1 MDVKRLLQPIKGW
14 QGWARVKRMK
24 GRSSIKRTKGRSS
37 MRRKM
42 AIALVPTI
50 IALLLVGALGS
61 YQLQK
66 ATAEYDRVLNEGLRD
81 MLVAQDLALTV
92 TDAERYLNYYLLVSN
107 PKTLISLEASQQK
120 RDELM
125 DALNASSSDDKVL
138 SWLGDLEKFNQLL
151 DTDMA
156 RAIELRQQ
164 QDEIGYKTVLNTS
177 VTPTTDR
184 VRMTVTDLVAHQA
197 EMLNDETAAVQANAG
212 TSIVWMIIISIIGVA
227 IGLLSLYALQKLFLT
242 PINRLVREARVV
254 AEGDLTGE
262 DIAVESND
270 ELGDLVTA
278 FNEMKRNLVGLI
290 RQVGAA
296 SDKVTAYS
304 EELYAS
310 TDHVATTTQ
319 GVAGLF
325 EDMNIAAQVS
335 AKRAEEG
342 TSGVNQAVTGLNQIA
357 AASQGVNEQTILT
370 LEAASGGLETIQL
383 AESQMQEIQRAN
395 DLTQQMVERLSN
407 QSLEIEKITRS
418 ITAITEQTNLLALNA
433 AIEAA
438 RAGEHGKGFAVVAA
452 EVRKLA
458 EESKQ
463 SAKKIQAVVVDI
475 QRDTLQVEAAF
486 DVTSGHVTN
495 GVAQMG
501 EVAGA
506 FREIVSVIQ
515 ETSRQMSEIAA
526 ATEEV
531 SANTTEVA
539 VSVEDMSTNAV
550 STQRSVEEAGANV
563 EEQLAAIQEINGI
576 AETMSH
582 MSVELKDLVHLFK
595 TT

>member
-1 MDVKRLLQPIKGW
+1 MDVKRLINPMKKWKGW
-14 QGWARVKRMK
+14 TIKRSGTKQK
-24 GRSSIKRTKGRSS
+24 GRSSL
-37 MRRKM
+37 RRRM
-42 AIALVPTI
+42 SIALIPTI
-50 IALLLVGALGS
+50 IALVIVGALGS
-61 YQLQK
+61 YQLRQS
-66 ATAEYDRVLNEGLRD
+66 TAAYDRVLSEGMQE
-81 MLVAQDLALTV
+81 MLLAENLSLAV
-92 TDAERYLNYYLLVSN
+92 TDAERYLNYYMLVAN
-107 PKTLISLEASQQK
+107 PKTLISLQGAQEQ

-125 DALNASSSDDKVL
+125 KKLKASSSDEKVL
-138 SWLGDLEKFNQLL
+138 SWLGDLEKFNELL
-151 DTDMA
+151 DREMN
-156 RAIELRQQ
+156 RAVELRQQ

-184 VRMTVTDLVAHQA
+184 VRMTVTDLV
-197 EMLNDETAAVQANAG
+197 EYKDELLASETKAVQAEAES
-212 TSIVWMIIISIIGVA
+212 SILWMLIISIGGVVIGV
-227 IGLLSLYALQKLFLT
+227 LSLLALQRLFLK
-242 PINRLVREARVV
+242 PINRLGRQARIM

-262 DIAVESND
+262 DIEVASND

-278 FNEMKRNLVGLI
+278 FNEMKHNLVGLI
-290 RQVGAA
+290 RRVGEA

-319 GVAGLF
+319 GVSRLF
-325 EDMNIAAQVS
+325 EEMNVAAQGS
-335 AKRAEEG
+335 SKRAEEG
-342 TSGVNQAVTGLNQIA
+342 TIGVNQAVDGLNQIA
-357 AASQGVNEQTILT
+357 AASQGVNEQTIHT
-370 LEAASGGLETIQL
+370 LEAANGGLETVQL
-383 AESQMQEIQRAN
+383 AEKRMQEIRRAN
-395 DLTQQMVERLSN
+395 ELTQQMVNRLSN

-463 SAKKIQAVVVDI
+463 SAIQIQTVVRDI
-475 QRDTLQVEAAF
+475 QRDTEQVESAF
-486 DVTSGHVTN
+486 EESSVHVEN
-495 GVAQMG
+495 GVSQMG
-501 EVAGA
+501 EVAEA
-506 FREIVSVIQ
+506 FREIVSVIE

-582 MSVELKDLVHLFK
+582 MSSELKDVVHVFK

>member
-1 MDVKRLLQPIKGW
+1 MDVKRFTKPMKKLTRW
-14 QGWARVKRMK
+14 TWKRSGTK
-24 GRSSIKRTKGRSS
+24 QRGRSSL
-37 MRRKM
+37 RRRM
-42 AIALVPTI
+42 SVALIPTI
-50 IALLLVGALGS
+50 IALIIVGALGS
-61 YQLQK
+61 YQLRQS
-66 ATAEYDRVLNEGLRD
+66 TAAYDRVLSEGMQE
-81 MLVAQDLALTV
+81 MLLAENLSLAV
-92 TDAERYLNYYLLVSN
+92 TDAERYLNYYMLVAN
-107 PKTLISLEASQQK
+107 PKTLISLQSVQEQ

-125 DALNASSSDDKVL
+125 GKLKASSSDEKVL
-138 SWLGDLEKFNQLL
+138 SWLGDLEKFNELL
-151 DTDMA
+151 DREMA

-184 VRMTVTDLVAHQA
+184 VRMTVTDLV
-197 EMLNDETAAVQANAG
+197 EYKGELLETETKAVQADAES
-212 TSIVWMIIISIIGVA
+212 SILWMLIISVGGVVIG
-227 IGLLSLYALQKLFLT
+227 ILSLLALQRLFLK
-242 PINRLVREARVV
+242 PINRLGRQARIM

-262 DIAVESND
+262 DIEVASND

-278 FNEMKRNLVGLI
+278 FNEMKHNLVGLI
-290 RQVGAA
+290 RRVGDA
-296 SDKVTAYS
+296 SDKVTSYS

-319 GVAGLF
+319 GVSRLF
-325 EDMNIAAQVS
+325 EEMNVAAQGS
-335 AKRAEEG
+335 SKRAEEG
-342 TSGVNQAVTGLNQIA
+342 TIGVNQAVDGLNQIA
-357 AASQGVNEQTILT
+357 AASQGVNEQTIHT
-370 LEAASGGLETIQL
+370 LEAANGGLETVQL
-383 AESQMQEIQRAN
+383 AEVRMQEIRRAN
-395 DLTQQMVERLSN
+395 EMTQQMVNRLSN

-463 SAKKIQAVVVDI
+463 SAIQIQIVVRDI
-475 QRDTLQVEAAF
+475 QRDTEQVETAF
-486 DVTSGHVTN
+486 EESSVHVESGVS
-495 GVAQMG
+495 QMG
-501 EVAGA
+501 EVASA
-506 FREIVSVIQ
+506 FREIVSVIE

-582 MSVELKDLVHLFK
+582 MSSELKDVVHVFK
-595 TT
+595 TR

>member
-1 MDVKRLLQPIKGW
+1 
-14 QGWARVKRMK
+14 
-24 GRSSIKRTKGRSS
+24 
-37 MRRKM
+37 M

-50 IALLLVGALGS
+50 IALLFVGALGS
-61 YQLQK
+61 YQLQR
-66 ATAEYDRVLNEGLRD
+66 TTSEYDRVLNDGLEQ
-81 MLVAQDLALTV
+81 MLIAEDLALTV

-125 DALNASSSDDKVL
+125 DSLQAASTDEKVL
-138 SWLGDLEKFNQLL
+138 SWLGDLEKFNQHL
-151 DTDMA
+151 DTEMG

-164 QDEIGYKTVLNTS
+164 QDEIGFKTVLNTS

-197 EMLNDETAAVQANAG
+197 ELLSAETDAVQTSAAQ
-212 TSIVWMIIISIIGVA
+212 SIVWMIIISVIGVG
-227 IGLLSLYALQKLFLT
+227 IGIFSLLALQKLFLK
-242 PINRLVREARVV
+242 PINRLVNEARVV

-262 DIAVESND
+262 DIEVESND

-278 FNEMKRNLVGLI
+278 FNDMKRNLVGLI

-342 TSGVNQAVTGLNQIA
+342 TSGANQAVIGLNQIA
-357 AASQGVNEQTILT
+357 AASQGVNEQTIHT

-383 AESQMQEIQRAN
+383 AEARMQEIQRAN

-463 SAKKIQAVVVDI
+463 SAKQIQAVVGDI
-475 QRDTLQVEAAF
+475 QRDTKQVESAF
-486 DVTSGHVTN
+486 DVTSGHVSS

-501 EVAGA
+501 EVGEA
-506 FREIVSVIQ
+506 FKEIVSVIQ

-595 TT
+595 TS

>member
-1 MDVKRLLQPIKGW
+1 MDVKRLLRPLTNW
-14 QGWARVKRMK
+14 RRRVRPKKQR
-24 GRSSIKRTKGRSS
+24 GRAS

-42 AIALVPTI
+42 AVALVPTI
-50 IALLLVGALGS
+50 IALLLVGGLGS
-61 YQLQK
+61 YQLQR
-66 ATAEYDRVLNEGLRD
+66 ATSDYDRVLNEGVKQ
-81 MLVAQDLALTV
+81 MLIAEDLALTV

-107 PKTLISLEASQQK
+107 PKTLISLEATQAK

-125 DALNASSSDDKVL
+125 SSLKAASADETVL
-138 SWLGDLEKFNQLL
+138 GKIADLEKFNQHL
-151 DTDMA
+151 DTEMA
-156 RAIELRQQ
+156 RAIDLRQQ
-164 QDEIGYKTVLNTS
+164 QDEIGFKTVLNTS

-184 VRMTVTDLVAHQA
+184 VRMTVTDLVAHQTELLA
-197 EMLNDETAAVQANAG
+197 EETDAVQAGAG
-212 TSIVWMIIISIIGVA
+212 QSIVWMIVISVIGV
-227 IGLLSLYALQKLFLT
+227 GVGVFSLIALQKLFLR
-242 PINRLVREARVV
+242 PINRLVKEARVV
-254 AEGDLTGE
+254 AEGDLTGG
-262 DIAVESND
+262 DIDVESND
-270 ELGDLVTA
+270 ELGDLVSA
-278 FNEMKRNLVGLI
+278 FNDMKRNLVGLI

-296 SDKVTAYS
+296 SEKVTAYS
-304 EELYAS
+304 ENLYSS

-325 EDMNIAAQVS
+325 EEMNLAAQVS
-335 AKRAEEG
+335 ARRAEEG
-342 TSGVNQAVTGLNQIA
+342 TSGVNQAVLGLNQIA
-357 AASQGVNEQTILT
+357 AASQGVNEQTIHT

-383 AESQMQEIQRAN
+383 AETRMQEIQRAN
-395 DLTQQMVERLSN
+395 DLTEQMVKRLSN

-463 SAKKIQAVVVDI
+463 SAKQIQAVVGDI
-475 QRDTLQVEAAF
+475 QRDTKQVESAF

-501 EVAGA
+501 EVAEA
-506 FREIVSVIQ
+506 FKEIVSVIQ
-515 ETSRQMSEIAA
+515 ETSRQMGEIAA

-539 VSVEDMSTNAV
+539 VSVEDMSTNAM
-550 STQRSVEEAGANV
+550 STQQRVEEAGANV
-563 EEQLAAIQEINGI
+563 EQQLAAIQEINGI

-595 TT
+595 TSDQQ

>member
-1 MDVKRLLQPIKGW
+1 MDVKRLINSMKKWKGW
-14 QGWARVKRMK
+14 TIKRSGTKQK
-24 GRSSIKRTKGRSS
+24 GRSSLKRRMS
-37 MRRKM
+37 
-42 AIALVPTI
+42 IALIPTI
-50 IALLLVGALGS
+50 IALVIVGALGS
-61 YQLQK
+61 YQLRQS
-66 ATAEYDRVLNEGLRD
+66 TAAYDRVLNEGMQE
-81 MLVAQDLALTV
+81 MLLAENLSLAV
-92 TDAERYLNYYLLVSN
+92 TDAERYLNYYLLVAN
-107 PKTLISLEASQQK
+107 PKTLISLQGVQEQ

-125 DALNASSSDDKVL
+125 ASLKASSSDEKIL
-138 SWLGDLEKFNQLL
+138 SWLGDLEKFNELL
-151 DTDMA
+151 DREMN
-156 RAIELRQQ
+156 RAVELRQQ

-184 VRMTVTDLVAHQA
+184 VRMTVTDLVEYKGELLEA
-197 EMLNDETAAVQANAG
+197 ETKAVQTDAES
-212 TSIVWMIIISIIGVA
+212 SILWMLIISVGGVVIG
-227 IGLLSLYALQKLFLT
+227 ILSLLALQRLFLK
-242 PINRLVREARVV
+242 PINRLGRQARII

-262 DIAVESND
+262 DIEVTSND

-278 FNEMKRNLVGLI
+278 FNEMKHNLVGLI
-290 RQVGAA
+290 RRVGEA
-296 SDKVTAYS
+296 SDNVTAYS

-319 GVAGLF
+319 GVSRLF
-325 EDMNIAAQVS
+325 EEMNVAAQCS
-335 AKRAEEG
+335 SKRAEEG
-342 TSGVNQAVTGLNQIA
+342 TIGVNQAVDGLNQIA
-357 AASQGVNEQTILT
+357 AASQGVNEQTIHT
-370 LEAASGGLETIQL
+370 LEAANGGLETVRL
-383 AESQMQEIQRAN
+383 AEKRMQEIRRAN
-395 DLTQQMVERLSN
+395 ELTQQMVNRLSN

-463 SAKKIQAVVVDI
+463 SAIQIQTVVRDI
-475 QRDTLQVEAAF
+475 QRDTEQVESAF
-486 DVTSGHVTN
+486 EESSVHVEN
-495 GVAQMG
+495 GVSQMG
-501 EVAGA
+501 EVAET
-506 FREIVSVIQ
+506 FREIVSVIE

-582 MSVELKDLVHLFK
+582 MSSELKDVVHVFK

>member
-1 MDVKRLLQPIKGW
+1 MDVKRLINSMKKWKGW
-14 QGWARVKRMK
+14 TIKRSGTKQK
-24 GRSSIKRTKGRSS
+24 GRSSL
-37 MRRKM
+37 RRRM
-42 AIALVPTI
+42 SIALIPTI
-50 IALLLVGALGS
+50 IALVIVGALGS
-61 YQLQK
+61 YQLRQS
-66 ATAEYDRVLNEGLRD
+66 TAAYDRVLSEGMQE
-81 MLVAQDLALTV
+81 MLLAENLSLAV
-92 TDAERYLNYYLLVSN
+92 TDAERYLNYYMLVAN
-107 PKTLISLEASQQK
+107 PKTLISLQGAQEQ

-125 DALNASSSDDKVL
+125 KKLKASSSDEKVL
-138 SWLGDLEKFNQLL
+138 SWLGDLEKFNELL
-151 DTDMA
+151 DREMN
-156 RAIELRQQ
+156 RAVELRQQ

-184 VRMTVTDLVAHQA
+184 VRMTVTDLV
-197 EMLNDETAAVQANAG
+197 EYKDELLASETKAVQTEAES
-212 TSIVWMIIISIIGVA
+212 SILWMLIISIGGVVIG
-227 IGLLSLYALQKLFLT
+227 ILSLLALQRLFLK
-242 PINRLVREARVV
+242 PINRLGRQARIM

-262 DIAVESND
+262 DIEVASND

-278 FNEMKRNLVGLI
+278 FNEMKHNLVGLI
-290 RQVGAA
+290 RRVGEA

-319 GVAGLF
+319 GVSRLF
-325 EDMNIAAQVS
+325 EEMNVAAQGS
-335 AKRAEEG
+335 SKRAEEG
-342 TSGVNQAVTGLNQIA
+342 TIGVNQAVDGLNQIA
-357 AASQGVNEQTILT
+357 AASQGVNEQTIHT
-370 LEAASGGLETIQL
+370 LEAANGGLETVQL
-383 AESQMQEIQRAN
+383 AEKRMQEIRRAN
-395 DLTQQMVERLSN
+395 ELTQQMVNRLSN

-463 SAKKIQAVVVDI
+463 SAIQIQTVVRDI
-475 QRDTLQVEAAF
+475 QRDTEQVESAF
-486 DVTSGHVTN
+486 EESSVHVEN
-495 GVAQMG
+495 GVSQMG
-501 EVAGA
+501 EVAEA
-506 FREIVSVIQ
+506 FREIVSVIE

-539 VSVEDMSTNAV
+539 VSVEDMSSNAV

-582 MSVELKDLVHLFK
+582 MSSELKDVVHVFK

>member
-1 MDVKRLLQPIKGW
+1 MDVKRLINSMKKWKGW
-14 QGWARVKRMK
+14 TIKRSGTKQK
-24 GRSSIKRTKGRSS
+24 GRSSL
-37 MRRKM
+37 RRRM
-42 AIALVPTI
+42 SIALIPTI
-50 IALLLVGALGS
+50 IALVIVGALGS
-61 YQLQK
+61 YQLRQS
-66 ATAEYDRVLNEGLRD
+66 TAAYDRVLSEGMQE
-81 MLVAQDLALTV
+81 MLLAENLSLAV
-92 TDAERYLNYYLLVSN
+92 TDAERYLNYYMLVAN
-107 PKTLISLEASQQK
+107 PKTLISFQGAQEQ

-125 DALNASSSDDKVL
+125 KKLKASSSDEKVL
-138 SWLGDLEKFNQLL
+138 SWLGDLEKFNELL
-151 DTDMA
+151 DREMN
-156 RAIELRQQ
+156 RAVELRQQ
-164 QDEIGYKTVLNTS
+164 QDEIGFKTVLNTS

-184 VRMTVTDLVAHQA
+184 VRMTVTDLV
-197 EMLNDETAAVQANAG
+197 EYKGELLESETKAVQADAES
-212 TSIVWMIIISIIGVA
+212 SILWMLLISVGGVVIG
-227 IGLLSLYALQKLFLT
+227 ILSLLALQRLFLK
-242 PINRLVREARVV
+242 PINRLGRQARIM

-262 DIAVESND
+262 DIEVASND

-278 FNEMKRNLVGLI
+278 FNEMKHNLVGLI
-290 RQVGAA
+290 RRVGEA

-319 GVAGLF
+319 GVSRLF
-325 EDMNIAAQVS
+325 EEMNVAAQGS
-335 AKRAEEG
+335 SKRAEEG
-342 TSGVNQAVTGLNQIA
+342 TIGVNQAVDGLNQIA
-357 AASQGVNEQTILT
+357 AASQGVNEQTIHT
-370 LEAASGGLETIQL
+370 LEAANGGLETVQL
-383 AESQMQEIQRAN
+383 AEKRMQEIRRAN
-395 DLTQQMVERLSN
+395 ELTQQMVNRLSN

-463 SAKKIQAVVVDI
+463 SAIQIQTVVRDI
-475 QRDTLQVEAAF
+475 QRDTEQVESAF
-486 DVTSGHVTN
+486 EESSVHVEN
-495 GVAQMG
+495 GVSQMG
-501 EVAGA
+501 EVAEA
-506 FREIVSVIQ
+506 FREIVSVIE

-582 MSVELKDLVHLFK
+582 MSSELKDVVHVFK

>member
-1 MDVKRLLQPIKGW
+1 MDVKRFVRPFKNWKGW
-14 QGWARVKRMK
+14 TRERSGVKQNR
-24 GRSSIKRTKGRSS
+24 RSSLKRR
-37 MRRKM
+37 M

-50 IALLLVGALGS
+50 IALVIVGALGS
-61 YQLQK
+61 YQLRQS
-66 ATAEYDRVLNEGLRD
+66 TAAYDRVLSEGMQE
-81 MLVAQDLALTV
+81 MLLAENLSLAV
-92 TDAERYLNYYLLVSN
+92 TDAERYLNYYMLVAN
-107 PKTLISLEASQQK
+107 PKTLISLQGVQEN

-125 DALNASSSDDKVL
+125 KKLNASSSDEKIL
-138 SWLGDLEKFNQLL
+138 SWLKDLEKFNELL
-151 DTDMA
+151 DREMN

-184 VRMTVTDLVAHQA
+184 VRMTVTDLVEYKGGLLESETEVVQKDA
-197 EMLNDETAAVQANAG
+197 ES
-212 TSIVWMIIISIIGVA
+212 SIFWMIVISVVGVVIG
-227 IGLLSLYALQKLFLT
+227 ILSLLALQRLFLK
-242 PINRLVREARVV
+242 PINRLGRQARIM

-262 DIAVESND
+262 DIEVASND

-278 FNEMKRNLVGLI
+278 FNEMKHNLVGLI
-290 RQVGAA
+290 RRVGEA

-319 GVAGLF
+319 GVSRLF
-325 EDMNIAAQVS
+325 EDMNIAAQGS
-335 AKRAEEG
+335 SKRAEEG
-342 TSGVNQAVTGLNQIA
+342 TIGVNQAVDGLNQIA
-357 AASQGVNEQTILT
+357 AASQGVNEQTIHT
-370 LEAASGGLETIQL
+370 LEAANGGLDTVQL
-383 AESQMQEIQRAN
+383 AEKRMQEIRRAN
-395 DLTQQMVERLSN
+395 EMTNQMVSRLSN

-463 SAKKIQAVVVDI
+463 SAIQIQTVVRDI
-475 QRDTLQVEAAF
+475 QRDTEQVESAF
-486 DVTSGHVTN
+486 EESSVHVEN
-495 GVAQMG
+495 GVSQMG
-501 EVAGA
+501 EVAEA
-506 FREIVSVIQ
+506 FRKIVAVIE

-582 MSVELKDLVHLFK
+582 MSSELKDVVHVFK
-595 TT
+595 TN

>member
-1 MDVKRLLQPIKGW
+1 MDMDVKRLLRPLTNW
-14 QGWARVKRMK
+14 RRRVRPKKQR
-24 GRSSIKRTKGRSS
+24 GRAS

-42 AIALVPTI
+42 AVALVPTI
-50 IALLLVGALGS
+50 IALLLVGGLGS
-61 YQLQK
+61 YQLQR
-66 ATAEYDRVLNEGLRD
+66 ATSDYDRVLNEGVKQ
-81 MLVAQDLALTV
+81 MLIAEDLALTV

-107 PKTLISLEASQQK
+107 PKTLISLEATQSK

-125 DALNASSSDDKVL
+125 SSLKAASADETVL
-138 SWLGDLEKFNQLL
+138 GKIADLEKFNQHL
-151 DTDMA
+151 DTEMA
-156 RAIELRQQ
+156 RAIDLRQQ
-164 QDEIGYKTVLNTS
+164 QDEIGFKTVLNTS

-184 VRMTVTDLVAHQA
+184 VRMTVTDLVAHQTELLA
-197 EMLNDETAAVQANAG
+197 EETDAVQAGAG
-212 TSIVWMIIISIIGVA
+212 QSIVWMIVISVIGV
-227 IGLLSLYALQKLFLT
+227 GVGVFSLIALQKLFLR
-242 PINRLVREARVV
+242 PINRLVKEARVV
-254 AEGDLTGE
+254 AEGDLTGG
-262 DIAVESND
+262 DIDVESND
-270 ELGDLVTA
+270 ELGDLVSA
-278 FNEMKRNLVGLI
+278 FNDMKRNLVGLI

-296 SDKVTAYS
+296 SEKVTAYS
-304 EELYAS
+304 ENLYSS

-325 EDMNIAAQVS
+325 EEMNLAAQVS
-335 AKRAEEG
+335 ARRAEEG
-342 TSGVNQAVTGLNQIA
+342 TSGVNQAVLGLNQIA
-357 AASQGVNEQTILT
+357 AASQGVNEQTIHT

-383 AESQMQEIQRAN
+383 AEARMQEIQRAN
-395 DLTQQMVERLSN
+395 DLTEQMVKRLSN

-463 SAKKIQAVVVDI
+463 SAKQIQAVVGDI
-475 QRDTLQVEAAF
+475 QRDTKQVESAF

-501 EVAGA
+501 EVAEA
-506 FREIVSVIQ
+506 FKEIVSVIQ
-515 ETSRQMSEIAA
+515 ETSRQMGEIAA

-539 VSVEDMSTNAV
+539 VSVEDMSTNAM
-550 STQRSVEEAGANV
+550 STQQRVEEAGANV
-563 EEQLAAIQEINGI
+563 EQQLAAIQEINGI

-595 TT
+595 TSDQQ

>member
-1 MDVKRLLQPIKGW
+1 MDVKRLLRPLTNW
-14 QGWARVKRMK
+14 RRRVRPKKQR
-24 GRSSIKRTKGRSS
+24 GRASI
-37 MRRKM
+37 RRKM
-42 AIALVPTI
+42 AVALVPTI
-50 IALLLVGALGS
+50 IALLLVGGLGS
-61 YQLQK
+61 YQLQR
-66 ATAEYDRVLNEGLRD
+66 ATSDYDRVLNEGVKQ
-81 MLVAQDLALTV
+81 MLIAEDLALTV

-107 PKTLISLEASQQK
+107 PKTLISLEATQAK

-125 DALNASSSDDKVL
+125 SSLKAASADETVL
-138 SWLGDLEKFNQLL
+138 GKIADLEKFNQHL
-151 DTDMA
+151 DSEMA
-156 RAIELRQQ
+156 RAIDLRQQ
-164 QDEIGYKTVLNTS
+164 QDEIGFKTVLNTS

-184 VRMTVTDLVAHQA
+184 VRMTVTDLVAHQTELLA
-197 EMLNDETAAVQANAG
+197 EETDAVQAGAG
-212 TSIVWMIIISIIGVA
+212 QSIVWMIVIGV
-227 IGLLSLYALQKLFLT
+227 IGVGVGVFSLIALQKLFLR
-242 PINRLVREARVV
+242 PINRLVKEARVV
-254 AEGDLTGE
+254 AEGDLTGG
-262 DIAVESND
+262 DIDVESND
-270 ELGDLVTA
+270 ELGDLVSA
-278 FNEMKRNLVGLI
+278 FNDMKRNLVSLI

-296 SDKVTAYS
+296 SEKVTAYS
-304 EELYAS
+304 ENLYSS

-325 EDMNIAAQVS
+325 EEMNLAAQVS
-335 AKRAEEG
+335 ARRAEEG
-342 TSGVNQAVTGLNQIA
+342 TSGVNQAVLGLNQIA
-357 AASQGVNEQTILT
+357 AASQGVNEQTIHT

-383 AESQMQEIQRAN
+383 AEARMQEIQRAN
-395 DLTQQMVERLSN
+395 DLTEQMVKRLSN

-463 SAKKIQAVVVDI
+463 SAKQIQAVVGDI
-475 QRDTLQVEAAF
+475 QRDTKQVESAF

-501 EVAGA
+501 EVAEA
-506 FREIVSVIQ
+506 FKEIVSVIQ
-515 ETSRQMSEIAA
+515 ETSRQMGEIAA

-539 VSVEDMSTNAV
+539 VSVEDMSTNAM
-550 STQRSVEEAGANV
+550 STQQRVEEAGANV
-563 EEQLAAIQEINGI
+563 EQQLAAIQEINGI

-595 TT
+595 TSDQQ

>member
-1 MDVKRLLQPIKGW
+1 MDVKRLVRPIKNWKGW
-14 QGWARVKRMK
+14 TWKRSGTKQK
-24 GRSSIKRTKGRSS
+24 GRSSL
-37 MRRKM
+37 RRRM
-42 AIALVPTI
+42 SIALVPTI
-50 IALLLVGALGS
+50 IALVLVGALGS
-61 YQLQK
+61 YQLRQS
-66 ATAEYDRVLNEGLRD
+66 TAAYDRVLNEGTKE
-81 MLVAQDLALTV
+81 MLLAENLSLAV
-92 TDAERYLNYYLLVSN
+92 TDAERYLNYYMLVAN
-107 PKTLISLEASQQK
+107 PKTLISLQSVQEQ

-125 DALNASSSDDKVL
+125 ASLKASSSDEKIL
-138 SWLGDLEKFNQLL
+138 SWLGDLEKFNELL
-151 DTDMA
+151 DREMN

-184 VRMTVTDLVAHQA
+184 VRMTVTDLVEYKGDLLAS
-197 EMLNDETAAVQANAG
+197 ETKAVQAEAES
-212 TSIVWMIIISIIGVA
+212 SILWMLVISVVGVVIG
-227 IGLLSLYALQKLFLT
+227 ILSLLALQRLFLK
-242 PINRLVREARVV
+242 PINRLGRQARIM
-254 AEGDLTGE
+254 AGGDLTGE
-262 DIAVESND
+262 DIEVASND

-278 FNEMKRNLVGLI
+278 FNEMKHNLVGLI
-290 RQVGAA
+290 RRVGEA
-296 SDKVTAYS
+296 SEKVTAYS

-319 GVAGLF
+319 GVSRLF
-325 EDMNIAAQVS
+325 EDMNVAAQGS
-335 AKRAEEG
+335 SKRAEEG
-342 TSGVNQAVTGLNQIA
+342 TIGVNQAVDGLNQIA
-357 AASQGVNEQTILT
+357 AASQGVNEQTIHT
-370 LEAASGGLETIQL
+370 LEAANGGLETVQL
-383 AESQMQEIQRAN
+383 AEQRMQEIRRAN
-395 DLTQQMVERLSN
+395 ELTQQMVTRLSN

-463 SAKKIQAVVVDI
+463 SAIQIQTVVRDI
-475 QRDTLQVEAAF
+475 QRDTEQVETAF
-486 DVTSGHVTN
+486 EESSVHVESGVS
-495 GVAQMG
+495 QMG
-501 EVAGA
+501 EVASA
-506 FREIVSVIQ
+506 FREIVSVIE

-563 EEQLAAIQEINGI
+563 EEQLAAIQEINSI

-582 MSVELKDLVHLFK
+582 MSSELKDVVHVFK
-595 TT
+595 MT

>member
-1 MDVKRLLQPIKGW
+1 MDVKRFVRPFKNWKGW
-14 QGWARVKRMK
+14 TRKRSGVKQNR
-24 GRSSIKRTKGRSS
+24 RSSLKRR
-37 MRRKM
+37 M

-50 IALLLVGALGS
+50 IALVIVGALGS
-61 YQLQK
+61 YQLRQS
-66 ATAEYDRVLNEGLRD
+66 TAAYDRVLSEGMQE
-81 MLVAQDLALTV
+81 MLLAENLSLAV
-92 TDAERYLNYYLLVSN
+92 TDAERYLNYYMLVAN
-107 PKTLISLEASQQK
+107 PKTLISLQGVQEN

-125 DALNASSSDDKVL
+125 KKLNASSSDEKIL
-138 SWLGDLEKFNQLL
+138 SWLEDLEKFNELL
-151 DTDMA
+151 DREMN

-184 VRMTVTDLVAHQA
+184 VRMTVTDLVEYKGGLLESETEMVQKDA
-197 EMLNDETAAVQANAG
+197 ES
-212 TSIVWMIIISIIGVA
+212 SIFWMIVISVVGVVIG
-227 IGLLSLYALQKLFLT
+227 ILSLLALQRLFLK
-242 PINRLVREARVV
+242 PINRLGRQARIM

-262 DIAVESND
+262 DIEVASND

-278 FNEMKRNLVGLI
+278 FNEMKHNLVGLI
-290 RQVGAA
+290 RRVGEA

-319 GVAGLF
+319 GVSRLF
-325 EDMNIAAQVS
+325 EDMNIAAQGS
-335 AKRAEEG
+335 SKRAEEG
-342 TSGVNQAVTGLNQIA
+342 TIGVNQAVDGLNQIA
-357 AASQGVNEQTILT
+357 AASQGVNEQTIHT
-370 LEAASGGLETIQL
+370 LEAANGGLDTVQL
-383 AESQMQEIQRAN
+383 AEKRMQEIRRAN
-395 DLTQQMVERLSN
+395 EMTNQMVSRLSN

-463 SAKKIQAVVVDI
+463 SAIQIQTVVRDI
-475 QRDTLQVEAAF
+475 QRDTEQVESAF
-486 DVTSGHVTN
+486 EESSVHVEN
-495 GVAQMG
+495 GVSQMG
-501 EVAGA
+501 EVAEA
-506 FREIVSVIQ
+506 FREIVAVIE

-582 MSVELKDLVHLFK
+582 MSSELKDVVHVFK
-595 TT
+595 TN

>member
-1 MDVKRLLQPIKGW
+1 MDVKRLINPMKKWKGW
-14 QGWARVKRMK
+14 IIKRSSTKQK
-24 GRSSIKRTKGRSS
+24 GRSSLKRRMS
-37 MRRKM
+37 
-42 AIALVPTI
+42 IALIPTI
-50 IALLLVGALGS
+50 IALVIVGALGS
-61 YQLQK
+61 YQLRQS
-66 ATAEYDRVLNEGLRD
+66 TAAYDRVLNEGMQE
-81 MLVAQDLALTV
+81 MLLAENLSLAV
-92 TDAERYLNYYLLVSN
+92 TDAERYLNYYLLVAN
-107 PKTLISLEASQQK
+107 PKTLISLQGVQEQ

-125 DALNASSSDDKVL
+125 ASLKASSSDEKIL
-138 SWLGDLEKFNQLL
+138 SWLGDLETFNELL
-151 DTDMA
+151 DREMN
-156 RAIELRQQ
+156 RAVELRQQ
-164 QDEIGYKTVLNTS
+164 QDEIGFKTVLNTS

-184 VRMTVTDLVAHQA
+184 VRMTVTDLVEYKGELLEA
-197 EMLNDETAAVQANAG
+197 ETKAVQADAES
-212 TSIVWMIIISIIGVA
+212 SILWMLIISVGGVVIG
-227 IGLLSLYALQKLFLT
+227 ILSLLALQRLFLK
-242 PINRLVREARVV
+242 PINRLGRQARIM

-262 DIAVESND
+262 DIEVASND

-278 FNEMKRNLVGLI
+278 FNEMKHNLVGLI
-290 RQVGAA
+290 RRVGEA

-310 TDHVATTTQ
+310 TAHVATTTQ
-319 GVAGLF
+319 GVSRLF
-325 EDMNIAAQVS
+325 EEMNVAAQGS
-335 AKRAEEG
+335 SKRAEEG
-342 TSGVNQAVTGLNQIA
+342 TIGVNQAVDGLNQIA
-357 AASQGVNEQTILT
+357 AASQGVNEQTIHT
-370 LEAASGGLETIQL
+370 LEAANGGLETVQL
-383 AESQMQEIQRAN
+383 AEKRMQEIQRAN
-395 DLTQQMVERLSN
+395 DLTQQMVNRLSN

-418 ITAITEQTNLLALNA
+418 IAAITEQTNLLALNA

-463 SAKKIQAVVVDI
+463 SAIQIQTVVRDI
-475 QRDTLQVEAAF
+475 QRDTEQVESAF
-486 DVTSGHVTN
+486 EESSVHVEN
-495 GVAQMG
+495 GVSQMG
-501 EVAGA
+501 EVAEA
-506 FREIVSVIQ
+506 FREIVSVIE

-539 VSVEDMSTNAV
+539 VSVEDMSMNAV

-582 MSVELKDLVHLFK
+582 MSSELKDVVHVFK

>member
-1 MDVKRLLQPIKGW
+1 MDVKRLLRPLTNW
-14 QGWARVKRMK
+14 RRRVRPKKQR
-24 GRSSIKRTKGRSS
+24 GRAS

-42 AIALVPTI
+42 AVALVPTI
-50 IALLLVGALGS
+50 IALLLVGGLGS
-61 YQLQK
+61 YQLQL
-66 ATAEYDRVLNEGLRD
+66 ATSDYDRVLNEGVKQ
-81 MLVAQDLALTV
+81 MLIAEDLALTV

-107 PKTLISLEASQQK
+107 PKTLISLEATQSK

-125 DALNASSSDDKVL
+125 SSLKAASADETVL
-138 SWLGDLEKFNQLL
+138 GKIADLEKFNQHL
-151 DTDMA
+151 DTEMA
-156 RAIELRQQ
+156 RAIDLRQQ
-164 QDEIGYKTVLNTS
+164 QDEIGFKTVLNTS

-184 VRMTVTDLVAHQA
+184 VRMTVTDLVAHQTELLA
-197 EMLNDETAAVQANAG
+197 EETDAVQAGAG
-212 TSIVWMIIISIIGVA
+212 QSIVWMIVISVIGV
-227 IGLLSLYALQKLFLT
+227 GVGVFSLIALQKLFLR
-242 PINRLVREARVV
+242 PINRLVKEARVV
-254 AEGDLTGE
+254 AEGDLTGG
-262 DIAVESND
+262 DIDVESND
-270 ELGDLVTA
+270 ELGDLVSA
-278 FNEMKRNLVGLI
+278 FNDMKRNLVGLI

-296 SDKVTAYS
+296 SEKVTAYS
-304 EELYAS
+304 ENLYSS

-325 EDMNIAAQVS
+325 EEMNLAAQVS
-335 AKRAEEG
+335 ARRAEEG
-342 TSGVNQAVTGLNQIA
+342 TSGVNQAVLGLNQIA
-357 AASQGVNEQTILT
+357 AASQGVNEQTIHT

-383 AESQMQEIQRAN
+383 AEARMQEIQRAN
-395 DLTQQMVERLSN
+395 DLTEQMVKRLSN

-463 SAKKIQAVVVDI
+463 SAKQIQAVVGDI
-475 QRDTLQVEAAF
+475 QRDTKQVESAF

-501 EVAGA
+501 EVAEA
-506 FREIVSVIQ
+506 FKEIVSVIQ
-515 ETSRQMSEIAA
+515 ETSRQMGEIAA

-539 VSVEDMSTNAV
+539 VSVEDMSTNAM
-550 STQRSVEEAGANV
+550 STQQRVEEAGANV
-563 EEQLAAIQEINGI
+563 EQQLAAIQEINGI

-595 TT
+595 TSDQQ

>member
-1 MDVKRLLQPIKGW
+1 MKSKRWLPLFKQWKV
-14 QGWARVKRMK
+14 R
-24 GRSSIKRTKGRSS
+24 KRTDRKRGRAS

-42 AIALVPTI
+42 AMALVPTL
-50 IALLLVGALGS
+50 IALLIVGFLGS
-61 YQLQK
+61 RQLQH
-66 ATAEYDRVLNEGLRD
+66 TTSEYDRVLNERLQD
-81 MLVAQDLALTV
+81 MLVAEDLALTV

-107 PKTLISLEASQQK
+107 PKTLISLEEAQTK
-120 RDELM
+120 RDTLM
-125 DALNASSSDDKVL
+125 QTLEQSTTDQHVLALISE
-138 SWLGDLEKFNQLL
+138 LEKFNQHL
-151 DTDMA
+151 DTEMA
-156 RAIELRQQ
+156 RVIELRQE

-184 VRMTVTDLVAHQA
+184 VRMTVTDLVTYQGEALTT
-197 EMLNDETAAVQANAG
+197 ESKAVQASAG
-212 TSIVWMIIISIIGVA
+212 QSIIWMIIISVIGVVV
-227 IGLLSLYALQKLFLT
+227 GLFSLLALQKLFLK
-242 PINRLVREARVV
+242 PINRLVREARIV
-254 AEGDLTGE
+254 AEGDLSGA
-262 DIAVESND
+262 DVEVGSND

-278 FNEMKRNLVGLI
+278 FNEMKRNLVSLI
-290 RQVGAA
+290 RQVGTA

-310 TDHVATTTQ
+310 TDHVTTTTQ

-325 EDMNIAAQVS
+325 EEMNIAAQAS

-342 TSGVNQAVTGLNQIA
+342 TSGVNQAVLGLNQIA
-357 AASQGVNEQTILT
+357 VASQGVNEQTIYT

-383 AESQMQEIQRAN
+383 AEQQMREIQQAN
-395 DLTQQMVERLSN
+395 DLTHQMVERLSN

-463 SAKKIQAVVVDI
+463 SAKQIQAVVTDI
-475 QRDTLQVEAAF
+475 QRGTSEVETAF
-486 DVTSGHVTN
+486 DVTSQHVTS
-495 GVAQMG
+495 GVKQMG

-506 FREIVSVIQ
+506 FREIVTVIQ

-539 VSVEDMSTNAV
+539 VSVENMSTNAV

-595 TT
+595 TSTPPSNEV

>member
-1 MDVKRLLQPIKGW
+1 MDVKRLLRPLTNW
-14 QGWARVKRMK
+14 RRRVRPKKQR
-24 GRSSIKRTKGRSS
+24 GRAS

-42 AIALVPTI
+42 AVALVPTI
-50 IALLLVGALGS
+50 IALLLVGGLGS
-61 YQLQK
+61 YQLQR
-66 ATAEYDRVLNEGLRD
+66 ATSDYDRVLNEGVKQ
-81 MLVAQDLALTV
+81 MLIAEDLALTV

-107 PKTLISLEASQQK
+107 PKTLISLEATQAK

-125 DALNASSSDDKVL
+125 SSLKAASADETVL
-138 SWLGDLEKFNQLL
+138 GKIADLEKFNQHL
-151 DTDMA
+151 DSEMA
-156 RAIELRQQ
+156 RAIDLRQQ
-164 QDEIGYKTVLNTS
+164 QDEIGFKTVLNTS

-184 VRMTVTDLVAHQA
+184 VRMTVTDLVAHQTELLA
-197 EMLNDETAAVQANAG
+197 EETDAVQAGAG
-212 TSIVWMIIISIIGVA
+212 QSIVWMIVISVIGV
-227 IGLLSLYALQKLFLT
+227 GVGVFSLIALQKLFLR
-242 PINRLVREARVV
+242 PINRLVKEARVV
-254 AEGDLTGE
+254 AEGDLTGG
-262 DIAVESND
+262 DIDVESND
-270 ELGDLVTA
+270 ELGDLVSA
-278 FNEMKRNLVGLI
+278 FNDMKRNLVSLI

-296 SDKVTAYS
+296 SEKVTAYS
-304 EELYAS
+304 ENLYSS

-325 EDMNIAAQVS
+325 EEMNLAAQVS
-335 AKRAEEG
+335 ARRAEEG
-342 TSGVNQAVTGLNQIA
+342 TSGVNQAVLGLNQIA
-357 AASQGVNEQTILT
+357 AASQGVNEQTIHT

-383 AESQMQEIQRAN
+383 AEARMQEIQRAN
-395 DLTQQMVERLSN
+395 DLTEQMVKRLSN

-463 SAKKIQAVVVDI
+463 SAKQIQAVVGDI
-475 QRDTLQVEAAF
+475 QRDTKQVESAF

-501 EVAGA
+501 EVAEA
-506 FREIVSVIQ
+506 FKEIVSVIQ
-515 ETSRQMSEIAA
+515 ETSRQMGEIAA

-539 VSVEDMSTNAV
+539 VSVEDMSTNAM
-550 STQRSVEEAGANV
+550 STQQRVEEAGANV
-563 EEQLAAIQEINGI
+563 EQQLAAIQEINGI

-595 TT
+595 TSDQQ

>member
-1 MDVKRLLQPIKGW
+1 MDVKRLINSMKKWKGW
-14 QGWARVKRMK
+14 TIKRSGTKQK
-24 GRSSIKRTKGRSS
+24 GRSSL
-37 MRRKM
+37 RRRM
-42 AIALVPTI
+42 SIALIPTI
-50 IALLLVGALGS
+50 IALVIVGALGS
-61 YQLQK
+61 YQLRQS
-66 ATAEYDRVLNEGLRD
+66 TAAYDRVLSEGMQE
-81 MLVAQDLALTV
+81 MLLAENLSLAV
-92 TDAERYLNYYLLVSN
+92 TDAERYLNYYMLVAN
-107 PKTLISLEASQQK
+107 PKTLISLQGVQEQ

-125 DALNASSSDDKVL
+125 ASLKASSSDEKIL
-138 SWLGDLEKFNQLL
+138 SWLGDLEKFNELL
-151 DTDMA
+151 DREMN
-156 RAIELRQQ
+156 RAVELRQQ
-164 QDEIGYKTVLNTS
+164 QDEIGFKTVLNTS

-184 VRMTVTDLVAHQA
+184 VRMTVTDLV
-197 EMLNDETAAVQANAG
+197 EYKGELLESETKAVQADAES
-212 TSIVWMIIISIIGVA
+212 SILWMLLISVGGVVIG
-227 IGLLSLYALQKLFLT
+227 ILSLLALQRLFLK
-242 PINRLVREARVV
+242 PINRLGRQARIM

-262 DIAVESND
+262 DIEVASND

-278 FNEMKRNLVGLI
+278 FNEMKHNLVGLI
-290 RQVGAA
+290 RRVGEA

-319 GVAGLF
+319 GVSRLF
-325 EDMNIAAQVS
+325 EEMNVAAQGS
-335 AKRAEEG
+335 SKRAEEG
-342 TSGVNQAVTGLNQIA
+342 TIGVNQAVDGLNQIA
-357 AASQGVNEQTILT
+357 AASQGVNEQTIHT
-370 LEAASGGLETIQL
+370 LEAANGGLETVQL
-383 AESQMQEIQRAN
+383 AEKRMQEIRRAN
-395 DLTQQMVERLSN
+395 ELTQQMVNRLSN

-463 SAKKIQAVVVDI
+463 SAIQIQTVVRDI
-475 QRDTLQVEAAF
+475 QRDTEQVESAF
-486 DVTSGHVTN
+486 EESSVHVEN
-495 GVAQMG
+495 GVSQMG
-501 EVAGA
+501 EVAEA
-506 FREIVSVIQ
+506 FREIVSVIE

-563 EEQLAAIQEINGI
+563 EEQLA
-576 AETMSH
+576 
-582 MSVELKDLVHLFK
+582 
-595 TT
+595 

>member
-1 MDVKRLLQPIKGW
+1 MDVKRLINPMKKWKGW
-14 QGWARVKRMK
+14 TIKRSGTK
-24 GRSSIKRTKGRSS
+24 QRGRSSL
-37 MRRKM
+37 RRRM
-42 AIALVPTI
+42 SIALIPTI
-50 IALLLVGALGS
+50 IALVIVGALGS
-61 YQLQK
+61 YQLRQS
-66 ATAEYDRVLNEGLRD
+66 TAAYDQVLSEGTQE
-81 MLVAQDLALTV
+81 MLLAENLSLAV
-92 TDAERYLNYYLLVSN
+92 TDAERYLNYYMLVAN
-107 PKTLISLEASQQK
+107 PKTLISLQGVQEQ

-125 DALNASSSDDKVL
+125 ASLKASSSDEKIL
-138 SWLGDLEKFNQLL
+138 SWLGDLEKFNELL
-151 DTDMA
+151 DREMN
-156 RAIELRQQ
+156 RAVELRQQ

-184 VRMTVTDLVAHQA
+184 VRMTVTDLV
-197 EMLNDETAAVQANAG
+197 EYKGELLESETKAVQADAES
-212 TSIVWMIIISIIGVA
+212 SILWMLVISVVGVVIG
-227 IGLLSLYALQKLFLT
+227 ILSLLALQRLFLK
-242 PINRLVREARVV
+242 PINRLGRQARIM
-254 AEGDLTGE
+254 AGGDLTGE
-262 DIAVESND
+262 DIEVTSND

-278 FNEMKRNLVGLI
+278 FNEMKHNLVGLI
-290 RQVGAA
+290 RRVGEA

-319 GVAGLF
+319 GVSRLF
-325 EDMNIAAQVS
+325 EEMNVAAQGS
-335 AKRAEEG
+335 SKRAEEG
-342 TSGVNQAVTGLNQIA
+342 TIGVNQAVDGLNQIA
-357 AASQGVNEQTILT
+357 AASQGVNEQTIHT
-370 LEAASGGLETIQL
+370 LEAANGGLETVQL
-383 AESQMQEIQRAN
+383 AEKRMQEIRRAN
-395 DLTQQMVERLSN
+395 ELTQQMVNRLSN

-463 SAKKIQAVVVDI
+463 SAIQIQTVVRDI
-475 QRDTLQVEAAF
+475 QRDTEQVESAF
-486 DVTSGHVTN
+486 EESSVHVEN
-495 GVAQMG
+495 GVSQMG
-501 EVAGA
+501 EVAEA
-506 FREIVSVIQ
+506 FREIVSVIE

-582 MSVELKDLVHLFK
+582 MSSELKDVVHVFK

>member
-1 MDVKRLLQPIKGW
+1 MDVKRFVRPFKNWKGW
-14 QGWARVKRMK
+14 TRKRSGVKQNR
-24 GRSSIKRTKGRSS
+24 RSSLKRR
-37 MRRKM
+37 M

-50 IALLLVGALGS
+50 IALVIVGALGS
-61 YQLQK
+61 YQLRQS
-66 ATAEYDRVLNEGLRD
+66 TAAYDRVLSEGMQE
-81 MLVAQDLALTV
+81 MLLAENLSLAV
-92 TDAERYLNYYLLVSN
+92 TDAERYLNYYMLVAN
-107 PKTLISLEASQQK
+107 PKTLISLQGVQEN

-125 DALNASSSDDKVL
+125 KKLNASSSDEKIL
-138 SWLGDLEKFNQLL
+138 SWLEDLEKFNELL
-151 DTDMA
+151 DREMN

-184 VRMTVTDLVAHQA
+184 VRMTVTDLVEYKGGLLESETEMVQKDA
-197 EMLNDETAAVQANAG
+197 ES
-212 TSIVWMIIISIIGVA
+212 SIFWMIVISVVGVVIG
-227 IGLLSLYALQKLFLT
+227 ILSLLALQRLFLK
-242 PINRLVREARVV
+242 PINRLGRQARIM

-262 DIAVESND
+262 DIEVASND

-278 FNEMKRNLVGLI
+278 FNEMKHNLVGLI
-290 RQVGAA
+290 RRVGEA

-319 GVAGLF
+319 GVSRLF
-325 EDMNIAAQVS
+325 EDMNIAAQGS
-335 AKRAEEG
+335 SKRAEEG
-342 TSGVNQAVTGLNQIA
+342 TIGVNQAVDGLNQIA
-357 AASQGVNEQTILT
+357 AASQGVNEQTIHT
-370 LEAASGGLETIQL
+370 LEAANGGLDTVQL
-383 AESQMQEIQRAN
+383 AEKRMQEIRRAN
-395 DLTQQMVERLSN
+395 EMTNQMVSRLSN

-463 SAKKIQAVVVDI
+463 SAIQIQTVVRDI
-475 QRDTLQVEAAF
+475 QRDTEQVESAF
-486 DVTSGHVTN
+486 EESSVHVEN
-495 GVAQMG
+495 GVSQMG
-501 EVAGA
+501 EVAEA
-506 FREIVSVIQ
+506 FREIVSVIE

-582 MSVELKDLVHLFK
+582 MSSELKDVVHVFK
-595 TT
+595 TN

>member
-1 MDVKRLLQPIKGW
+1 MDVKRFVRPVKSWKGF
-14 QGWARVKRMK
+14 KLK
-24 GRSSIKRTKGRSS
+24 RSSKMQKRSS
-37 MRRKM
+37 LRRKM
-42 AIALVPTI
+42 SVALVPTI
-50 IALLLVGALGS
+50 IALMLVGALGS
-61 YQLQK
+61 YQLKQ
-66 ATAEYDRVLNEGLRD
+66 ATAKYDRVLNEGMQEMFL
-81 MLVAQDLALTV
+81 AENLALEV
-92 TDAERYLNYYLLVSN
+92 TDAERFVNYYMLVAN
-107 PKTLISLEASQQK
+107 PKTLISLQASQEK

-125 DALNASSSDDKVL
+125 AELKASSSDEKIQKWL
-138 SWLGDLEKFNQLL
+138 SDLEKFNELL
-151 DTDMA
+151 DREMA

-184 VRMTVTDLVAHQA
+184 VRMTVTDLVAHQGENLAA
-197 EMLNDETAAVQANAG
+197 ETEQVQAEAES
-212 TSIVWMIIISIIGVA
+212 SILWMVLISIGGILIGVFS
-227 IGLLSLYALQKLFLT
+227 LLALQRLFLK
-242 PINRLVREARVV
+242 PINGLVREARVV

-262 DIAVESND
+262 DIEVGSND

-278 FNEMKRNLVGLI
+278 FNDMKRNLVGLI
-290 RQVGAA
+290 RQVGDA

-310 TDHVATTTQ
+310 TEHVATTTQ
-319 GVAGLF
+319 GVSGLF
-325 EDMNIAAQVS
+325 EEMSVAAQVS

-342 TSGVNQAVTGLNQIA
+342 TTGVNQAVEGLNQIA
-357 AASQGVNEQTILT
+357 AASQGVNEQTIHT
-370 LEAASGGLETIQL
+370 LEAATGGLETIQI
-383 AESQMQEIQRAN
+383 AEERMLDIQRAN
-395 DLTQQMVERLSN
+395 ELTQQMVERLSN

-463 SAKKIQAVVVDI
+463 SAIQIQKVVHDI
-475 QRDTLQVEAAF
+475 QRDTEEVESAF
-486 DVTSGHVTN
+486 EETSEHVEN
-495 GVAQMG
+495 GVSQMG
-501 EVAGA
+501 AVAEA
-506 FREIVSVIQ
+506 FREIVTVIQ

-531 SANTTEVA
+531 SSNTTEVA
-539 VSVEDMSTNAV
+539 VSVEDMSSNAV
-550 STQRSVEEAGANV
+550 TTQRSVEEAGANV

-582 MSVELKDLVHLFK
+582 MSVELKDLVHVFK

>member
-1 MDVKRLLQPIKGW
+1 MDVKRLINSMKKWKGW
-14 QGWARVKRMK
+14 TIKRSGTKQK
-24 GRSSIKRTKGRSS
+24 GRSSL
-37 MRRKM
+37 RRRM
-42 AIALVPTI
+42 SIALIPTI
-50 IALLLVGALGS
+50 IALVIVGALGS
-61 YQLQK
+61 YQLRQS
-66 ATAEYDRVLNEGLRD
+66 TAAYDRVLSEGMQE
-81 MLVAQDLALTV
+81 MLLAENLSLAV
-92 TDAERYLNYYLLVSN
+92 TDAERYLNYYMLVAN
-107 PKTLISLEASQQK
+107 PKTLISLQGVQEQ

-125 DALNASSSDDKVL
+125 ASLKASSSDEKIL
-138 SWLGDLEKFNQLL
+138 SWLGDLEKFNELL
-151 DTDMA
+151 DREMN
-156 RAIELRQQ
+156 RAVELRQQ
-164 QDEIGYKTVLNTS
+164 QDEIGFKTVLNTS

-184 VRMTVTDLVAHQA
+184 VRMTVTDLV
-197 EMLNDETAAVQANAG
+197 EYKGELLESETKAVQADAES
-212 TSIVWMIIISIIGVA
+212 SILWMLLISVGGVVIG
-227 IGLLSLYALQKLFLT
+227 ILSLLALQRLFLK
-242 PINRLVREARVV
+242 PINRLGRQARIM

-262 DIAVESND
+262 DIEVASND

-278 FNEMKRNLVGLI
+278 FNEMKHNLVGLI
-290 RQVGAA
+290 RRVGEA

-319 GVAGLF
+319 GVSRLF
-325 EDMNIAAQVS
+325 EEMNVAAQGS
-335 AKRAEEG
+335 SKRAEEG
-342 TSGVNQAVTGLNQIA
+342 TIGVNQAVDGLNQIA
-357 AASQGVNEQTILT
+357 AASQGVNEQTIHT
-370 LEAASGGLETIQL
+370 LEAANGGLETVQL
-383 AESQMQEIQRAN
+383 AEKRMQEIRRAN
-395 DLTQQMVERLSN
+395 ELTQQMVNRLSN

-463 SAKKIQAVVVDI
+463 SAIQIQTVVRDI
-475 QRDTLQVEAAF
+475 QRDTEQVESAF
-486 DVTSGHVTN
+486 EESSVHVEN
-495 GVAQMG
+495 GVSQMG
-501 EVAGA
+501 EVAEA
-506 FREIVSVIQ
+506 FREIVSVIE

-582 MSVELKDLVHLFK
+582 MSSELKDVVHLFK

>member
-1 MDVKRLLQPIKGW
+1 MDVKRLINSMEKWKGW
-14 QGWARVKRMK
+14 TMKRNGTKQK
-24 GRSSIKRTKGRSS
+24 GRSSLRRRMS
-37 MRRKM
+37 M
-42 AIALVPTI
+42 ALTPTI
-50 IALLLVGALGS
+50 IALIIVGALGS
-61 YQLQK
+61 YQLRQST
-66 ATAEYDRVLNEGLRD
+66 TAYDRVLSEGMQE
-81 MLVAQDLALTV
+81 MLLAENLSLAV
-92 TDAERYLNYYLLVSN
+92 TDAERYLNYYMLVAN
-107 PKTLISLEASQQK
+107 PKTLISLQGVQEQ

-125 DALNASSSDDKVL
+125 ASLKASSSDEKIL
-138 SWLGDLEKFNQLL
+138 SWLGDLAKFNELL
-151 DTDMA
+151 DREMN
-156 RAIELRQQ
+156 RAVELRQQ
-164 QDEIGYKTVLNTS
+164 QDEIGFKTVLNTS

-184 VRMTVTDLVAHQA
+184 VRMTVTDLV
-197 EMLNDETAAVQANAG
+197 EYKRELLESETKAVQADAES
-212 TSIVWMIIISIIGVA
+212 SILWMLIISVGGVVIG
-227 IGLLSLYALQKLFLT
+227 ILSLLALQRLFLK
-242 PINRLVREARVV
+242 PINRLGRQARIM

-262 DIAVESND
+262 DIEVASND

-278 FNEMKRNLVGLI
+278 FNEMKHNLVGLI
-290 RQVGAA
+290 RRVGEA

-319 GVAGLF
+319 GVSRLF
-325 EDMNIAAQVS
+325 EEMNVAAQGS
-335 AKRAEEG
+335 SKRAEEG
-342 TSGVNQAVTGLNQIA
+342 TIGVNQAVDGLNQIA
-357 AASQGVNEQTILT
+357 VASQGVNEQTIHT
-370 LEAASGGLETIQL
+370 LEAANGGLETVQL
-383 AESQMQEIQRAN
+383 AEKRMQEIQRAN
-395 DLTQQMVERLSN
+395 ELTQQMVNRLSS

-418 ITAITEQTNLLALNA
+418 ITTITEQTNLLALNA

-463 SAKKIQAVVVDI
+463 SAIQIQTVVRDI
-475 QRDTLQVEAAF
+475 QRDTEQVESAF
-486 DVTSGHVTN
+486 EESSVHVEN
-495 GVAQMG
+495 GVSQMG
-501 EVAGA
+501 EVAEA
-506 FREIVSVIQ
+506 FREIVSVIE

-539 VSVEDMSTNAV
+539 VSVQNMSTNAV

-582 MSVELKDLVHLFK
+582 MSSELKDVVHVFK

>member
-1 MDVKRLLQPIKGW
+1 MDVKRFVRPFKNWKGW
-14 QGWARVKRMK
+14 TRKRSGVKQNR
-24 GRSSIKRTKGRSS
+24 RSSLKRR
-37 MRRKM
+37 M

-50 IALLLVGALGS
+50 IALVIVGALGS
-61 YQLQK
+61 YQLRQS
-66 ATAEYDRVLNEGLRD
+66 TAAYDRVLSEGMQE
-81 MLVAQDLALTV
+81 MLLAENLSLAV
-92 TDAERYLNYYLLVSN
+92 TDAERYLNYYMLVAN
-107 PKTLISLEASQQK
+107 PKTLISLQGVQEN

-125 DALNASSSDDKVL
+125 KKLNASSSDEKIL
-138 SWLGDLEKFNQLL
+138 SWLEDLEKFNELL
-151 DTDMA
+151 DREMN

-184 VRMTVTDLVAHQA
+184 VRMTVTDLVEYKGGLLESETEVVQKDA
-197 EMLNDETAAVQANAG
+197 ES
-212 TSIVWMIIISIIGVA
+212 SIFWMIVISVVGVVIG
-227 IGLLSLYALQKLFLT
+227 ILSLLALQRLFLK
-242 PINRLVREARVV
+242 PINRLGRQARIM

-262 DIAVESND
+262 DIEVASND

-278 FNEMKRNLVGLI
+278 FNEMKHNLVGLI
-290 RQVGAA
+290 RRVGEA

-319 GVAGLF
+319 GVSRLF
-325 EDMNIAAQVS
+325 EDMNITAQGS
-335 AKRAEEG
+335 SKRAEEG
-342 TSGVNQAVTGLNQIA
+342 TIGVNQAVDGLNQIA
-357 AASQGVNEQTILT
+357 AASQGVNEQTIHT
-370 LEAASGGLETIQL
+370 LEAANGGLDTVQL
-383 AESQMQEIQRAN
+383 AEKRMQEIRRAN
-395 DLTQQMVERLSN
+395 EMTNQMVSRLSN

-463 SAKKIQAVVVDI
+463 SAIQIQTVVRDI
-475 QRDTLQVEAAF
+475 QRDTEQVESAF
-486 DVTSGHVTN
+486 EESSVHVEN
-495 GVAQMG
+495 GVSQMG
-501 EVAGA
+501 EVAEA
-506 FREIVSVIQ
+506 FREIVAVIE

-582 MSVELKDLVHLFK
+582 MSSELKDVVHVFK
-595 TT
+595 TN

>member
-1 MDVKRLLQPIKGW
+1 MDMDVKRLLRPLTNW
-14 QGWARVKRMK
+14 RRRVRPKKQR
-24 GRSSIKRTKGRSS
+24 GRAS

-42 AIALVPTI
+42 AVALVPTI
-50 IALLLVGALGS
+50 IALLLVGGLGS
-61 YQLQK
+61 YQLQR
-66 ATAEYDRVLNEGLRD
+66 ATSDYDRVLNEGVKQ
-81 MLVAQDLALTV
+81 MLIAEDLALTV

-107 PKTLISLEASQQK
+107 PKTLISLEATQSK

-125 DALNASSSDDKVL
+125 SSLKAASADETVL
-138 SWLGDLEKFNQLL
+138 GKIADLEKFNQHL
-151 DTDMA
+151 DTEMA
-156 RAIELRQQ
+156 RAIDLRQQ
-164 QDEIGYKTVLNTS
+164 QDEIGFKTVLNTS

-184 VRMTVTDLVAHQA
+184 VRMTVTDLVAHQTELLA
-197 EMLNDETAAVQANAG
+197 EETDAVQAGAG
-212 TSIVWMIIISIIGVA
+212 QSIVWMIVISVIGV
-227 IGLLSLYALQKLFLT
+227 GVGVFSLIALQKLFLR
-242 PINRLVREARVV
+242 PINRLVKEARVV
-254 AEGDLTGE
+254 AEGDLTGG
-262 DIAVESND
+262 DIDVESND
-270 ELGDLVTA
+270 ELGDLVSA
-278 FNEMKRNLVGLI
+278 FNDMKRNLVSLI

-296 SDKVTAYS
+296 SEKVTVYS
-304 EELYAS
+304 ENLYSS

-325 EDMNIAAQVS
+325 EEMNLAAQVS
-335 AKRAEEG
+335 ARRAEEG
-342 TSGVNQAVTGLNQIA
+342 TSGVNQAVLGLNQIA
-357 AASQGVNEQTILT
+357 AASQGVNEQTIHT

-383 AESQMQEIQRAN
+383 AEARMQEIQRAN
-395 DLTQQMVERLSN
+395 DLTEQMVKRLSN

-463 SAKKIQAVVVDI
+463 SAKQIQAVVGDI
-475 QRDTLQVEAAF
+475 QRDTKQVESAF

-501 EVAGA
+501 EVAEA
-506 FREIVSVIQ
+506 FKEIVSVIQ
-515 ETSRQMSEIAA
+515 ETSRQMGEIAA

-539 VSVEDMSTNAV
+539 VSVEDMSTNAM
-550 STQRSVEEAGANV
+550 STQQRVEEAGANV
-563 EEQLAAIQEINGI
+563 EQQLAAIQEINGI

-595 TT
+595 TSDQQ

>member
-1 MDVKRLLQPIKGW
+1 
-14 QGWARVKRMK
+14 
-24 GRSSIKRTKGRSS
+24 
-37 MRRKM
+37 M

-50 IALLLVGALGS
+50 IALLFVGALGS
-61 YQLQK
+61 YQLQR
-66 ATAEYDRVLNEGLRD
+66 TTSEYDRVLNDGLEQ
-81 MLVAQDLALTV
+81 MLIAEDLALTV

-125 DALNASSSDDKVL
+125 DSLQAASTDEKVL
-138 SWLGDLEKFNQLL
+138 SWLGDLEKFNQHL
-151 DTDMA
+151 DTEMG

-164 QDEIGYKTVLNTS
+164 QDEIGFKTVLNTS

-197 EMLNDETAAVQANAG
+197 ELLSAETDAVQTSAAQ
-212 TSIVWMIIISIIGVA
+212 SIVWMIIISVIGVG
-227 IGLLSLYALQKLFLT
+227 IGIFSLLALQKLFLK
-242 PINRLVREARVV
+242 PINRLVNEARVV

-262 DIAVESND
+262 DIEVESND

-278 FNEMKRNLVGLI
+278 FNDMKRNLVGLI

-342 TSGVNQAVTGLNQIA
+342 TSGANQAVIGLNQIA
-357 AASQGVNEQTILT
+357 AASQGVNEQTIHT

-383 AESQMQEIQRAN
+383 AEARMQEIQRAN

-463 SAKKIQAVVVDI
+463 SAKQIQAVVGDI
-475 QRDTLQVEAAF
+475 QRDTKQVESAF
-486 DVTSGHVTN
+486 DVTSGHVSS

-501 EVAGA
+501 EVAEA
-506 FREIVSVIQ
+506 FKEIVSVIQ

-595 TT
+595 TS

>member
-1 MDVKRLLQPIKGW
+1 M
-14 QGWARVKRMK
+14 
-24 GRSSIKRTKGRSS
+24 S
-37 MRRKM
+37 
-42 AIALVPTI
+42 IALIPTI
-50 IALLLVGALGS
+50 IALVIVGTLGS
-61 YQLQK
+61 YQLRQS
-66 ATAEYDRVLNEGLRD
+66 TAAYDRVLSEGMQE
-81 MLVAQDLALTV
+81 MLLAENLSLAV
-92 TDAERYLNYYLLVSN
+92 TDAERYLNYYMLVAN
-107 PKTLISLEASQQK
+107 PKTLISLQGVQEQ

-125 DALNASSSDDKVL
+125 ASLKASSSDEKIL
-138 SWLGDLEKFNQLL
+138 SWLGDLEKFNELL
-151 DTDMA
+151 DREMN
-156 RAIELRQQ
+156 RAVELRQQ

-184 VRMTVTDLVAHQA
+184 VRMTVTDLVEYKGELLAS
-197 EMLNDETAAVQANAG
+197 ETKAVQADAEN
-212 TSIVWMIIISIIGVA
+212 SILWMLVISVGGVVIG
-227 IGLLSLYALQKLFLT
+227 ILSLLALQRLFLK
-242 PINRLVREARVV
+242 PINRLGRQARIM
-254 AEGDLTGE
+254 AGGDLTGE
-262 DIAVESND
+262 DIEVASND

-278 FNEMKRNLVGLI
+278 FNEMKHNLVGLI
-290 RQVGAA
+290 RRVGEA

-319 GVAGLF
+319 GVSRLF
-325 EDMNIAAQVS
+325 EEMNVAAQGS
-335 AKRAEEG
+335 SKRAEEG
-342 TSGVNQAVTGLNQIA
+342 TIGVNQAVDGLNQIA
-357 AASQGVNEQTILT
+357 AASQGVNEQTIHT
-370 LEAASGGLETIQL
+370 LEAANGGLETVQL
-383 AESQMQEIQRAN
+383 AEKRMQEIRRAN
-395 DLTQQMVERLSN
+395 ELTQQMVNRLSN

-463 SAKKIQAVVVDI
+463 SAIQIQTVVRDI
-475 QRDTLQVEAAF
+475 QRDTEQVESAF
-486 DVTSGHVTN
+486 EESSVHVEN
-495 GVAQMG
+495 GVSQMG
-501 EVAGA
+501 EVAEA
-506 FREIVSVIQ
+506 FREIVSVIE

-582 MSVELKDLVHLFK
+582 MSSELKDVVHVFK

>member
-1 MDVKRLLQPIKGW
+1 MDVKRLLRPLKNW
-14 QGWARVKRMK
+14 KVRRRPDRV
-24 GRSSIKRTKGRSS
+24 KGRSS

-42 AIALVPTI
+42 AMALVPTL
-50 IALLLVGALGS
+50 IALLIVGALGS
-61 YQLQK
+61 YQLQN
-66 ATAEYDRVLNEGLRD
+66 ATSEYDRVLNERLQD
-81 MLVAQDLALTV
+81 MLVAEDLALTV

-107 PKTLISLEASQQK
+107 PKTLISLEAAQTK

-125 DALNASSSDDKVL
+125 DTLKQSSSDSKVIA
-138 SWLGDLEKFNQLL
+138 WIGDLEKFNQHL
-151 DTDMA
+151 DTEMA
-156 RAIELRQQ
+156 RVIDLRQQ

-184 VRMTVTDLVAHQA
+184 VRMTVTDLVTYQGEALAA
-197 EMLNDETAAVQANAG
+197 ESEAVQASAG
-212 TSIVWMIIISIIGVA
+212 QSIIWMVVISIIGVA
-227 IGLLSLYALQKLFLT
+227 VGLFSLVALQKLFLK
-242 PINRLVREARVV
+242 PINRLVNEARVV
-254 AEGDLTGE
+254 AEGDLTGG
-262 DIAVESND
+262 DIEVGSND

-278 FNEMKRNLVGLI
+278 FNDMKRNLVGLI

-319 GVAGLF
+319 GVASLF
-325 EDMNIAAQVS
+325 EQMNLAAQVS

-342 TSGVNQAVTGLNQIA
+342 TSGVNQAVVGLNQIA
-357 AASQGVNEQTILT
+357 AASQGVNEQTIHT

-383 AESQMQEIQRAN
+383 AEQQMREIQQAN

-463 SAKKIQAVVVDI
+463 SAKQIQAVVVDI
-475 QRDTLQVEAAF
+475 QRDTSEVEAAF
-486 DVTSGHVTN
+486 DVTSQHVTS
-495 GVAQMG
+495 GVIQMG

-506 FREIVSVIQ
+506 FREIVTVIQ

-595 TT
+595 TSTSPSQEV

>member
-1 MDVKRLLQPIKGW
+1 MDVKRLINPMKKWKGGTIKRSGTT
-14 QGWARVKRMK
+14 QK
-24 GRSSIKRTKGRSS
+24 GRSSL
-37 MRRKM
+37 RRRM
-42 AIALVPTI
+42 SIALIPTI
-50 IALLLVGALGS
+50 IALVIVGALGS
-61 YQLQK
+61 YQLRQS
-66 ATAEYDRVLNEGLRD
+66 TAAYDRVLSEGMQE
-81 MLVAQDLALTV
+81 MLLAENLSLAV
-92 TDAERYLNYYLLVSN
+92 TDAERYLNYYMLVAN
-107 PKTLISLEASQQK
+107 PKTLISLQEVQEQ

-125 DALNASSSDDKVL
+125 ATLKASSSDEKIL
-138 SWLGDLEKFNQLL
+138 SWLGDLEKFNELL
-151 DTDMA
+151 DREMN
-156 RAIELRQQ
+156 RAVELRQQ
-164 QDEIGYKTVLNTS
+164 QDEIGFKTVLNTS

-184 VRMTVTDLVAHQA
+184 VRMTVTDLV
-197 EMLNDETAAVQANAG
+197 EYKGDLLESETKAVQADAES
-212 TSIVWMIIISIIGVA
+212 SILWMLIISVGGVVIG
-227 IGLLSLYALQKLFLT
+227 ILSLLALQRLFLK
-242 PINRLVREARVV
+242 PINRLGRQARIM

-262 DIAVESND
+262 DIEVASND

-278 FNEMKRNLVGLI
+278 FNEMKHNLVGLI
-290 RQVGAA
+290 RRVGEA

-310 TDHVATTTQ
+310 TEHVATTTQ
-319 GVAGLF
+319 GVSRLF
-325 EDMNIAAQVS
+325 EEMNVAAQGS
-335 AKRAEEG
+335 SKRAEEG
-342 TSGVNQAVTGLNQIA
+342 TIGVNQAVDGLNQIA
-357 AASQGVNEQTILT
+357 AASQGVNEQTIHT
-370 LEAASGGLETIQL
+370 LEAANGGLETVQL
-383 AESQMQEIQRAN
+383 AEKRMQEIQRAN
-395 DLTQQMVERLSN
+395 ELTQQMVNRLSS

-463 SAKKIQAVVVDI
+463 SAIQIQTVVRDI
-475 QRDTLQVEAAF
+475 QRDTEQVESAF
-486 DVTSGHVTN
+486 EESSVHVEN
-495 GVAQMG
+495 GVSQMG
-501 EVAGA
+501 EVAEA
-506 FREIVSVIQ
+506 FREIVSVIE

-582 MSVELKDLVHLFK
+582 MSSELKDVVHVFK

>member
-1 MDVKRLLQPIKGW
+1 MDVKRLLRPLTNW
-14 QGWARVKRMK
+14 RRRVRPKKQR
-24 GRSSIKRTKGRSS
+24 GRAS

-42 AIALVPTI
+42 AVALVPTI
-50 IALLLVGALGS
+50 IALLLVGGLGS
-61 YQLQK
+61 YQLQR
-66 ATAEYDRVLNEGLRD
+66 ATSDYDRVLNEGVKQ
-81 MLVAQDLALTV
+81 MLIAEDLALTV

-107 PKTLISLEASQQK
+107 PKTLISLEATQAK

-125 DALNASSSDDKVL
+125 SSLKAASADETVL
-138 SWLGDLEKFNQLL
+138 GKIADLEKFNQHL
-151 DTDMA
+151 DTEMA
-156 RAIELRQQ
+156 RAIDLRQQ
-164 QDEIGYKTVLNTS
+164 QDEIGFKTVLNTS

-184 VRMTVTDLVAHQA
+184 VRMTVTDLVAHQTELLA
-197 EMLNDETAAVQANAG
+197 EETDAVQAGAG
-212 TSIVWMIIISIIGVA
+212 QSIVWMIVISVIGV
-227 IGLLSLYALQKLFLT
+227 GVGVFSLIALQKLFLR
-242 PINRLVREARVV
+242 PINRLVKEARVV
-254 AEGDLTGE
+254 AEGDLTGG
-262 DIAVESND
+262 DIDVESND
-270 ELGDLVTA
+270 ELGDLVSA
-278 FNEMKRNLVGLI
+278 FNDMKRNLVGLI

-296 SDKVTAYS
+296 SEKVTAYS
-304 EELYAS
+304 ENLYSS

-325 EDMNIAAQVS
+325 EEMNLAAQVS
-335 AKRAEEG
+335 ARRAEEG
-342 TSGVNQAVTGLNQIA
+342 TSGVNQAVLGLNQIA
-357 AASQGVNEQTILT
+357 AASQGVNEQTIHT

-383 AESQMQEIQRAN
+383 AEARMQEIQRAN
-395 DLTQQMVERLSN
+395 DLTEQMVKRLSN

-418 ITAITEQTNLLALNA
+418 ITTITEQTNLLALNA

-463 SAKKIQAVVVDI
+463 SAKQIQAVVGDI
-475 QRDTLQVEAAF
+475 QRDTKQVESAF

-501 EVAGA
+501 EVAEA
-506 FREIVSVIQ
+506 FKEIVSVIQ
-515 ETSRQMSEIAA
+515 ETSRQMGEIAA

-539 VSVEDMSTNAV
+539 VSVEDMSTNAM
-550 STQRSVEEAGANV
+550 STQQRVEEAGANV
-563 EEQLAAIQEINGI
+563 EQQLAAIQEINGI

-595 TT
+595 TSDQQ

>member
-1 MDVKRLLQPIKGW
+1 MDVKRLINSMKKWKGW
-14 QGWARVKRMK
+14 TIKRSGTKQK
-24 GRSSIKRTKGRSS
+24 GRSSL
-37 MRRKM
+37 RRRM
-42 AIALVPTI
+42 SIALIPTI
-50 IALLLVGALGS
+50 IALVIVGALGS
-61 YQLQK
+61 YQLRQS
-66 ATAEYDRVLNEGLRD
+66 TAAYDRVLSEGMQE
-81 MLVAQDLALTV
+81 MLLAENLSLAV
-92 TDAERYLNYYLLVSN
+92 TDAERYLNYYMLVAN
-107 PKTLISLEASQQK
+107 PKTLISLQGAQEQ

-125 DALNASSSDDKVL
+125 KKLKASSSDEKVL
-138 SWLGDLEKFNQLL
+138 SWLGDLEKFNELL
-151 DTDMA
+151 DREMN
-156 RAIELRQQ
+156 RAVELRQQ

-184 VRMTVTDLVAHQA
+184 VRMTVTDLV
-197 EMLNDETAAVQANAG
+197 EYKDELLASETKAVQAEAES
-212 TSIVWMIIISIIGVA
+212 SILWMLIISIGGVVIG
-227 IGLLSLYALQKLFLT
+227 ILSLLALQRLFLK
-242 PINRLVREARVV
+242 PINRLGRQARIM

-262 DIAVESND
+262 DIEVASND

-278 FNEMKRNLVGLI
+278 FNEMKHNLVGLI
-290 RQVGAA
+290 RRVGEA

-319 GVAGLF
+319 GVSRLF
-325 EDMNIAAQVS
+325 EEMNVAAQGS
-335 AKRAEEG
+335 SKRAEEG
-342 TSGVNQAVTGLNQIA
+342 TIGVNQAVDGLNQIA
-357 AASQGVNEQTILT
+357 AASQGVNEQTIHT
-370 LEAASGGLETIQL
+370 LEAANGGLETVQL
-383 AESQMQEIQRAN
+383 AEKRMQEIRRAN
-395 DLTQQMVERLSN
+395 ELTQQMVNRLSN

-463 SAKKIQAVVVDI
+463 SAIQIQTVVRDI
-475 QRDTLQVEAAF
+475 QRDTEQVESAF
-486 DVTSGHVTN
+486 EESSVHVEN
-495 GVAQMG
+495 GVSQMG
-501 EVAGA
+501 EVAEA
-506 FREIVSVIQ
+506 FREIVSVIE

-539 VSVEDMSTNAV
+539 VSVEDMSSNAV

-582 MSVELKDLVHLFK
+582 MSSELKDVVHVFK

>member
-1 MDVKRLLQPIKGW
+1 MDVKRFVRPGSNGKGW
-14 QGWARVKRMK
+14 NRF
-24 GRSSIKRTKGRSS
+24 KRTRTKRVKGRSS

-50 IALLLVGALGS
+50 IALILVGGLGS
-61 YQLQK
+61 YQLKQ
-66 ATAEYDRVLNEGLRD
+66 ATAEYDRVLNEGQKQ
-81 MLVAQDLALTV
+81 MLLAEDLALTV
-92 TDAERYLNYYLLVSN
+92 TDAERYLNYYMLVAN
-107 PKTLISLEASQQK
+107 PKTLVSLEDVKTK
-120 RDELM
+120 RNELM
-125 DALNASSSDDKVL
+125 EQLTDASSDTKIL
-138 SWLGDLEKFNQLL
+138 GWLGDMEKFNELL
-151 DTDMA
+151 DREME
-156 RAIELRQQ
+156 RAITLRQQ

-184 VRMTVTDLVAHQA
+184 VRMTVTDLVTHQG
-197 EMLNDETAAVQANAG
+197 EQLTAATERVQANAEQ
-212 TSIVWMIIISIIGVA
+212 SIVWMILISIAGVA
-227 IGLLSLYALQKLFLT
+227 IGVVSLLALQRLLLK
-242 PINRLVREARVV
+242 PVNRLVREARVV
-254 AEGDLTGE
+254 AEGDLTGG
-262 DIAVESND
+262 DIEVESND
-270 ELGDLVTA
+270 ELGDLVSA
-278 FNEMKRNLVGLI
+278 FNDMKRNLVGLI

-319 GVAGLF
+319 GVSGLF
-325 EDMNIAAQVS
+325 EEMNVAAQVS
-335 AKRAEEG
+335 ARRAEEG
-342 TSGVNQAVTGLNQIA
+342 TTGVTQAVDGLNQIA
-357 AASQGVNEQTILT
+357 AASQGVNEQTIHT
-370 LEAASGGLETIQL
+370 LEAATGGLETIQL
-383 AESQMQEIQRAN
+383 AERRMKDIQHAN
-395 DLTQQMVERLSN
+395 ELTQQMVGRLAN

-463 SAKKIQAVVVDI
+463 AAKQIQTVVHDI
-475 QRDTLQVEAAF
+475 QRDTSQVEVAF
-486 DVTSGHVTN
+486 DETTSYVES

-550 STQRSVEEAGANV
+550 TTQQSIEEAGANV
-563 EEQLAAIQEINGI
+563 EQQLAAVQEINGI
-576 AETMSH
+576 AETMSQ
-582 MSVELKDLVHLFK
+582 MSGELKELVHLFK

>member
-1 MDVKRLLQPIKGW
+1 MDVKRLINPMKKWKGW
-14 QGWARVKRMK
+14 TIKRSGTKQK
-24 GRSSIKRTKGRSS
+24 GRSSL
-37 MRRKM
+37 RRRM
-42 AIALVPTI
+42 SIALIPTI
-50 IALLLVGALGS
+50 IALVIVGALGS
-61 YQLQK
+61 YQLRQS
-66 ATAEYDRVLNEGLRD
+66 TAAYDRVLSEGMQE
-81 MLVAQDLALTV
+81 MLLAENLSLAV
-92 TDAERYLNYYLLVSN
+92 TDAERYLNYYMLVAN
-107 PKTLISLEASQQK
+107 PKTLISLQGAQEQ

-125 DALNASSSDDKVL
+125 KKLKASSSDEKVL
-138 SWLGDLEKFNQLL
+138 SWLGDLEKFNELL
-151 DTDMA
+151 DREMN
-156 RAIELRQQ
+156 RAVELRQQ

-184 VRMTVTDLVAHQA
+184 VRMTVTDLV
-197 EMLNDETAAVQANAG
+197 EYKDELLASETKAVQAEAES
-212 TSIVWMIIISIIGVA
+212 SILWMLIISIGGVVIGV
-227 IGLLSLYALQKLFLT
+227 LSLLALQRLFLK
-242 PINRLVREARVV
+242 PINRLGRQARIM

-262 DIAVESND
+262 DIEVASND

-278 FNEMKRNLVGLI
+278 FNEMKHNLVGLI
-290 RQVGAA
+290 RRVGEA

-319 GVAGLF
+319 GVSRLF
-325 EDMNIAAQVS
+325 EEMNVAAQGS
-335 AKRAEEG
+335 SKRAEEG
-342 TSGVNQAVTGLNQIA
+342 TVGVNQAVDGLNQIA
-357 AASQGVNEQTILT
+357 AASQGVNEQTIHT
-370 LEAASGGLETIQL
+370 LEAANGGLETVQL
-383 AESQMQEIQRAN
+383 AEKRMQEIRRAN
-395 DLTQQMVERLSN
+395 ELTQQMVNRLSN

-463 SAKKIQAVVVDI
+463 SAIQIQTVVRDI
-475 QRDTLQVEAAF
+475 QRDTEQVESAF
-486 DVTSGHVTN
+486 EESSVHVEN
-495 GVAQMG
+495 GVSQMG
-501 EVAGA
+501 EVAEA
-506 FREIVSVIQ
+506 FREIVSVIE

-582 MSVELKDLVHLFK
+582 MSSELKDVVHVFK

>member
-1 MDVKRLLQPIKGW
+1 MDMDVKRLLRPLTNW
-14 QGWARVKRMK
+14 RRRVRPKKQR
-24 GRSSIKRTKGRSS
+24 GRAS

-42 AIALVPTI
+42 AVALVPTI
-50 IALLLVGALGS
+50 IALLLVGGLGS
-61 YQLQK
+61 YQLQL
-66 ATAEYDRVLNEGLRD
+66 ATSDYDRVLNEGVKQ
-81 MLVAQDLALTV
+81 MLIAEDLALTV

-107 PKTLISLEASQQK
+107 PKTLISLEATQSK

-125 DALNASSSDDKVL
+125 SSLKAASADETVL
-138 SWLGDLEKFNQLL
+138 GKIADLEKFNQHL
-151 DTDMA
+151 DTEMA
-156 RAIELRQQ
+156 RAIDLRQQ
-164 QDEIGYKTVLNTS
+164 QDEIGFKTVLNTS

-184 VRMTVTDLVAHQA
+184 VRMTVTDLVAHQTELLA
-197 EMLNDETAAVQANAG
+197 EETDAVQAGAG
-212 TSIVWMIIISIIGVA
+212 QSIVWMIVISVIGV
-227 IGLLSLYALQKLFLT
+227 GVGVFSLIALQKLFLR
-242 PINRLVREARVV
+242 PINRLVKEARVV
-254 AEGDLTGE
+254 AEGDLTGG
-262 DIAVESND
+262 DIDVESND
-270 ELGDLVTA
+270 ELGDLVSA
-278 FNEMKRNLVGLI
+278 FNDMKRNLVGLI

-296 SDKVTAYS
+296 SEKVTAYS
-304 EELYAS
+304 ENLYSS

-325 EDMNIAAQVS
+325 EEMNLAAQVS
-335 AKRAEEG
+335 ARRAEEG
-342 TSGVNQAVTGLNQIA
+342 TSGVNQAVLGLNQIA
-357 AASQGVNEQTILT
+357 AASQGVNEQTIHT

-383 AESQMQEIQRAN
+383 AEARMQEIQRAN
-395 DLTQQMVERLSN
+395 DLTEQMVKRLSN

-463 SAKKIQAVVVDI
+463 SAKQIQAVVGDI
-475 QRDTLQVEAAF
+475 QRDTKQVESAF

-501 EVAGA
+501 EVAEA
-506 FREIVSVIQ
+506 FKEIVSVIQ
-515 ETSRQMSEIAA
+515 ETSRQMGEIAA

-539 VSVEDMSTNAV
+539 VSVEDMSTNAM
-550 STQRSVEEAGANV
+550 STQQRVEEAGANV
-563 EEQLAAIQEINGI
+563 EQQLAAIQEINGI

-595 TT
+595 TSDQQ

>member
-1 MDVKRLLQPIKGW
+1 MDVKRLINSMKKWKGW
-14 QGWARVKRMK
+14 TIKRSGTKQK
-24 GRSSIKRTKGRSS
+24 GRSSL
-37 MRRKM
+37 RRRM
-42 AIALVPTI
+42 SIALIPTI
-50 IALLLVGALGS
+50 IALVIVGALGS
-61 YQLQK
+61 YQLRQS
-66 ATAEYDRVLNEGLRD
+66 TAAYDRVLSEGMQE
-81 MLVAQDLALTV
+81 MLLAENLSLAV
-92 TDAERYLNYYLLVSN
+92 TDAERYLNYYMLVAN
-107 PKTLISLEASQQK
+107 PKTLISLQGAQEQ

-125 DALNASSSDDKVL
+125 KKLKASSSDEKVL
-138 SWLGDLEKFNQLL
+138 SWLGDLEKFNELL
-151 DTDMA
+151 DREMN
-156 RAIELRQQ
+156 RAVELRQQ

-184 VRMTVTDLVAHQA
+184 VRMTVTDLV
-197 EMLNDETAAVQANAG
+197 EYKDELLASETKAVQAEAES
-212 TSIVWMIIISIIGVA
+212 SILWMLIISIGGVVIGV
-227 IGLLSLYALQKLFLT
+227 LSLLALQRLFLK
-242 PINRLVREARVV
+242 PINRLGRQARIM
-254 AEGDLTGE
+254 AGGDLTGE
-262 DIAVESND
+262 DIEVASND

-278 FNEMKRNLVGLI
+278 FNEMKHNLVGLI
-290 RQVGAA
+290 RRVGEA

-319 GVAGLF
+319 GVSRLF
-325 EDMNIAAQVS
+325 EEMNVAAQGS
-335 AKRAEEG
+335 SKRAEEG
-342 TSGVNQAVTGLNQIA
+342 TIGVNQAVDGLNQIA
-357 AASQGVNEQTILT
+357 AASQGVNEQTIHT
-370 LEAASGGLETIQL
+370 LEAANGGLETVQL
-383 AESQMQEIQRAN
+383 AEKRMQEIRRAN
-395 DLTQQMVERLSN
+395 ELTQQMVNRLSN

-463 SAKKIQAVVVDI
+463 SAIQIQTVVRDI
-475 QRDTLQVEAAF
+475 QRDTEQVESAF
-486 DVTSGHVTN
+486 EESSVHVEN
-495 GVAQMG
+495 GVSQMG
-501 EVAGA
+501 EVAEA
-506 FREIVSVIQ
+506 FREIVSVIE

-582 MSVELKDLVHLFK
+582 MSSELKDVVHVFK

>member
-1 MDVKRLLQPIKGW
+1 
-14 QGWARVKRMK
+14 
-24 GRSSIKRTKGRSS
+24 
-37 MRRKM
+37 M

-50 IALLLVGALGS
+50 IALLFVGALGS
-61 YQLQK
+61 YQLQR
-66 ATAEYDRVLNEGLRD
+66 TTSEYDRVLNDGLEQ
-81 MLVAQDLALTV
+81 MLIAEDLALTV

-125 DALNASSSDDKVL
+125 DSLQAASTDEKVL
-138 SWLGDLEKFNQLL
+138 SWLGDLEKFNQHL
-151 DTDMA
+151 DTEMG

-164 QDEIGYKTVLNTS
+164 QDEIGFKTVLNTS

-197 EMLNDETAAVQANAG
+197 ELLSAETDAVQTSAAQ
-212 TSIVWMIIISIIGVA
+212 SIVWMIIISVIGVG
-227 IGLLSLYALQKLFLT
+227 IGIFSLLALQKLFLK
-242 PINRLVREARVV
+242 PINRLVNEARVV

-262 DIAVESND
+262 DIEVESND

-278 FNEMKRNLVGLI
+278 FNDMKRNLVGLI

-325 EDMNIAAQVS
+325 EDMNIAAQLS

-342 TSGVNQAVTGLNQIA
+342 TSGANQAVIGLNQIA
-357 AASQGVNEQTILT
+357 AASQGVNEQTIHT

-383 AESQMQEIQRAN
+383 AEARMQEIQRAN

-463 SAKKIQAVVVDI
+463 SAKQIQAVVGDI
-475 QRDTLQVEAAF
+475 QRDTKQVESAF
-486 DVTSGHVTN
+486 DVTSGHVSS

-501 EVAGA
+501 EVAEA
-506 FREIVSVIQ
+506 FKEIVSVIQ

-595 TT
+595 TS

>member
-1 MDVKRLLQPIKGW
+1 MDVKRWIQPLTNW
-14 QGWARVKRMK
+14 KRHVRPKKQK
-24 GRSSIKRTKGRSS
+24 GRAS

-42 AIALVPTI
+42 AIALIPTI
-50 IALLLVGALGS
+50 VALLLVGGLGS
-61 YQLQK
+61 YQLQR
-66 ATAEYDRVLNEGLRD
+66 ATSDYDRVLNEGVNQ
-81 MLVAQDLALTV
+81 MLMAEDLALTV

-107 PKTLISLEASQQK
+107 PKTLISLEATQAK

-125 DALNASSSDDKVL
+125 SSLKAATADETVL
-138 SWLGDLEKFNQLL
+138 GKIADLEKFNQHL
-151 DTDMA
+151 DTEMA
-156 RAIELRQQ
+156 RAIDLRQQ
-164 QDEIGYKTVLNTS
+164 QDEIGFKTVLNTS

-184 VRMTVTDLVAHQA
+184 VRMTVTDLVAHQTELLA
-197 EMLNDETAAVQANAG
+197 GETDAVQAGAG
-212 TSIVWMIIISIIGVA
+212 QSIVWMIIISVIGV
-227 IGLLSLYALQKLFLT
+227 GVGVFSLIALQKLFLR
-242 PINRLVREARVV
+242 PINRLVKEARVV
-254 AEGDLTGE
+254 AEGDLTGG
-262 DIAVESND
+262 DIEVESND
-270 ELGDLVTA
+270 ELGDLVSA
-278 FNEMKRNLVGLI
+278 FNDMKRNLVGLI

-296 SDKVTAYS
+296 SEKVTAYS
-304 EELYAS
+304 ENLYAS

-325 EDMNIAAQVS
+325 EEMNLAAQVS

-342 TSGVNQAVTGLNQIA
+342 TSGVNQAVLGLNQIA
-357 AASQGVNEQTILT
+357 AASQGVNEQTIHT

-383 AESQMQEIQRAN
+383 AEARMQEIQRAN
-395 DLTQQMVERLSN
+395 DLTEQMVKRLSN

-463 SAKKIQAVVVDI
+463 SAKQIQAVVGDI
-475 QRDTLQVEAAF
+475 QRDTLQVESAF
-486 DVTSGHVTN
+486 EVTSNHVSN

-506 FREIVSVIQ
+506 FKEIVSVIQ
-515 ETSRQMSEIAA
+515 DTSRQMSEIAA

-550 STQRSVEEAGANV
+550 STQQSVEEAGANV
-563 EEQLAAIQEINGI
+563 EQQLAAIQEINSI

-595 TT
+595 TSDEENIRNL

>member
-1 MDVKRLLQPIKGW
+1 MDVKRLLRPLTNW
-14 QGWARVKRMK
+14 RRRVRPKKQR
-24 GRSSIKRTKGRSS
+24 GRSS

-42 AIALVPTI
+42 AVALVPTI
-50 IALLLVGALGS
+50 IALLLVGGLGS
-61 YQLQK
+61 YQLQR
-66 ATAEYDRVLNEGLRD
+66 ATSDYDRVLNEGVKQ
-81 MLVAQDLALTV
+81 MLIAEDLALTV

-107 PKTLISLEASQQK
+107 PKTLISLEATQAK

-125 DALNASSSDDKVL
+125 SSLKAASADETVL
-138 SWLGDLEKFNQLL
+138 GKIADLEKFNQHL
-151 DTDMA
+151 DTEMA
-156 RAIELRQQ
+156 RAIDLRQQ
-164 QDEIGYKTVLNTS
+164 QDEIGFKTVLNTS

-184 VRMTVTDLVAHQA
+184 VRMTVTDLVAHQTELLA
-197 EMLNDETAAVQANAG
+197 EETDAVQAGAG
-212 TSIVWMIIISIIGVA
+212 QSIVWMIVISVIGV
-227 IGLLSLYALQKLFLT
+227 GVGVFSLIALQKLFLR
-242 PINRLVREARVV
+242 PINRLVKEARVV
-254 AEGDLTGE
+254 AEGDLTGG
-262 DIAVESND
+262 DIDVESND
-270 ELGDLVTA
+270 ELGDLVSA
-278 FNEMKRNLVGLI
+278 FNDMKRNLVGLI

-296 SDKVTAYS
+296 SEKVTAYS
-304 EELYAS
+304 ENLYSS

-325 EDMNIAAQVS
+325 EEMNLAAQVL
-335 AKRAEEG
+335 ARRAEEG
-342 TSGVNQAVTGLNQIA
+342 TSGVNQAVLGLNQIA
-357 AASQGVNEQTILT
+357 AASQGVNEQTIHT

-383 AESQMQEIQRAN
+383 AEARMQEIQRAN
-395 DLTQQMVERLSN
+395 DLTEQMVKRLSN

-463 SAKKIQAVVVDI
+463 SAKQIQAVVGDI
-475 QRDTLQVEAAF
+475 QRDTKQVESAF

-501 EVAGA
+501 EVAEA
-506 FREIVSVIQ
+506 FKEIVSVIQ
-515 ETSRQMSEIAA
+515 ETSRQMGEIAA

-539 VSVEDMSTNAV
+539 VSVEDMSTNAM
-550 STQRSVEEAGANV
+550 STQQRVEEAGANV
-563 EEQLAAIQEINGI
+563 EQQLAAIQEINGI

-595 TT
+595 TSDQQ

>member
-1 MDVKRLLQPIKGW
+1 MDVKRLINPMKKWKGW
-14 QGWARVKRMK
+14 TIKRSGTKQK
-24 GRSSIKRTKGRSS
+24 GRSSL
-37 MRRKM
+37 RRRM
-42 AIALVPTI
+42 SIALIPTI
-50 IALLLVGALGS
+50 IALVIVGTLGS
-61 YQLQK
+61 YQLRQS
-66 ATAEYDRVLNEGLRD
+66 TAAYDRVLSEGMQE
-81 MLVAQDLALTV
+81 MLLAENLSLAV
-92 TDAERYLNYYLLVSN
+92 TDAERYLNYYMLVAN
-107 PKTLISLEASQQK
+107 PKTLISLQGVQEQ

-125 DALNASSSDDKVL
+125 ASLKASSSDEKIL
-138 SWLGDLEKFNQLL
+138 SWLGDLEKFNELL
-151 DTDMA
+151 DREMN
-156 RAIELRQQ
+156 RAVELRQQ

-184 VRMTVTDLVAHQA
+184 VRMTVTDLV
-197 EMLNDETAAVQANAG
+197 EYKDELLASETKAVQAEAES
-212 TSIVWMIIISIIGVA
+212 SILWMLIISIGGVVIG
-227 IGLLSLYALQKLFLT
+227 ILSLLALQRLFLK
-242 PINRLVREARVV
+242 PINRLGRQARIM
-254 AEGDLTGE
+254 AGGDLTGE
-262 DIAVESND
+262 DIEVTSND

-278 FNEMKRNLVGLI
+278 FNEMKHNLVGLI
-290 RQVGAA
+290 RRVGEA

-319 GVAGLF
+319 GVSRLF
-325 EDMNIAAQVS
+325 EEMNVAAQGS
-335 AKRAEEG
+335 SKRAEEG
-342 TSGVNQAVTGLNQIA
+342 TIGVNQAVDGLNQIA
-357 AASQGVNEQTILT
+357 AASQGVNEQTIHT
-370 LEAASGGLETIQL
+370 LEAANGGLETVQL
-383 AESQMQEIQRAN
+383 AEKRMQEIRRAN
-395 DLTQQMVERLSN
+395 ELTQQMVNRLSN

-463 SAKKIQAVVVDI
+463 SAIQIQTVVRDI
-475 QRDTLQVEAAF
+475 QRDTEQVESAF
-486 DVTSGHVTN
+486 EESSVHVEN
-495 GVAQMG
+495 GVSQMG
-501 EVAGA
+501 EVAEA
-506 FREIVSVIQ
+506 FREIVSVIE

-539 VSVEDMSTNAV
+539 VSVEDMSSNAV

-582 MSVELKDLVHLFK
+582 MSSELKDVVHVFK

>member
-1 MDVKRLLQPIKGW
+1 MDVKRLLNQMKKWKGW
-14 QGWARVKRMK
+14 SIKRSGTK
-24 GRSSIKRTKGRSS
+24 QRGRSSL
-37 MRRKM
+37 RRRM
-42 AIALVPTI
+42 SIALIPTI
-50 IALLLVGALGS
+50 IALVIVGALGS
-61 YQLQK
+61 YQLRQS
-66 ATAEYDRVLNEGLRD
+66 TAAYDRVLSEGTQE
-81 MLVAQDLALTV
+81 MLLAENLSLAV
-92 TDAERYLNYYLLVSN
+92 TDAERYLNYYMLVAN
-107 PKTLISLEASQQK
+107 PKTLISLQGVQEQ

-125 DALNASSSDDKVL
+125 ASLKASSSDEKIL
-138 SWLGDLEKFNQLL
+138 SWLGDLEKFNELL
-151 DTDMA
+151 DREMN
-156 RAIELRQQ
+156 RAVELRQQ
-164 QDEIGYKTVLNTS
+164 QDEIGFKTVLNTS

-184 VRMTVTDLVAHQA
+184 VRMTVTDLV
-197 EMLNDETAAVQANAG
+197 EYKGELLESETKAVQADAES
-212 TSIVWMIIISIIGVA
+212 SILWMLIISVGGVVIG
-227 IGLLSLYALQKLFLT
+227 ILSLLALQRLFLK
-242 PINRLVREARVV
+242 PINRLGRQARIM

-262 DIAVESND
+262 DIEVASND

-278 FNEMKRNLVGLI
+278 FNEMKHNLVGLI
-290 RQVGAA
+290 RRVGEA

-319 GVAGLF
+319 GVSRLF
-325 EDMNIAAQVS
+325 EEMNVAAQGS
-335 AKRAEEG
+335 SKRAEEG
-342 TSGVNQAVTGLNQIA
+342 TIGVNQAVDGLNQIA
-357 AASQGVNEQTILT
+357 AASQGVNEQTIHT
-370 LEAASGGLETIQL
+370 LEAANGGLETVQL
-383 AESQMQEIQRAN
+383 AEKRMQEIRRAN
-395 DLTQQMVERLSN
+395 ELTQQMVNRLSN

-463 SAKKIQAVVVDI
+463 SAIQIQTVVRDI
-475 QRDTLQVEAAF
+475 QRDTEQVESAF
-486 DVTSGHVTN
+486 EESSVHVEN
-495 GVAQMG
+495 GVSQMG
-501 EVAGA
+501 EVAEA
-506 FREIVSVIQ
+506 FREIVSVIE

-582 MSVELKDLVHLFK
+582 MSSELKDVVHVFK